1 MIKSMKKK
9 QHHHIVKK
17 LLLTIL
23 CCCLACGTVAS
34 AETPYKTYTVDGYG
48 YVLETQSAYNPLSAI
63 TKVGETSFVT
73 PVDMAISKEGN
84 LYIAD
89 SGAHVILVS
98 NLEGEQVA
106 VIGEGILQTPTGV
119 YVTEDGTVYV
129 ADKDAKKVFV
139 FDKAGN
145 VVAEYGKPDSPI
157 YGNNMDFKPIKVV
170 ANKTGTMYIIC
181 EGNMN
186 GIVQLSPVEG
196 GSFLGYFGTN
206 YTSLSPFQML
216 QRLIL
221 TDAQRAQMLS
231 NIPSTPTN
239 LHIDESGLI
248 YTVTQGDKDMSL
260 KKLNIAGKN
269 LLDSDPYYADL
280 PAAVTTGNYNNI
292 FVADSDGYI
301 YEYNEEGE
309 LLFMFGGR
317 DDGRQ
322 RIGLCNKVE
331 AIAVDSA
338 DRIYLL
344 DSDKKQIHIFE
355 PTEFTNLLHE
365 SLYLFSKGQYTAS
378 KEPLSKVLQMNSMF
392 DYANQ
397 AMGRAYLQEENYT
410 EALKYFKLAKNF
422 DGYSDAYW
430 EVRNI
435 WIRNYLFPVLAI
447 IVILAAAIHMY
458 RNWKR
463 KKQAGSMEQAG
474 RKESVLAAQLKYS
487 LYFMRHPLD
496 GCYGV
501 KREGKASYLCANI
514 LLAAFILL
522 SIIEKYFSGFL
533 VKTVREGRYDLVT
546 DIGSVLIIFIGLTLC
561 NYLVV
566 TINEGEAFFKELYCA
581 YAYCLTP
588 FIVMKPFVVIISNVL
603 TYNEVFLITFANII
617 MWVWVVV
624 LVLLTIKEI
633 NNFTVGETA
642 KAIALTAFTVLI
654 MALLI
659 SIIYVLFKQVIDF
672 VITVVREVVYRIGN

>member
-1 MIKSMKKK
+1 MKKLRR
-9 QHHHIVKK
+9 IFAM
-17 LLLTIL
+17 LL
-23 CCCLACGTVAS
+23 CLVMMAGMTAS

-48 YVLETQSAYNPLSAI
+48 YVLETQSAYNPLAAI
-63 TKVGETSFVT
+63 TKVGETAFVS
-73 PVDMAISKEGN
+73 PMDMAIGKDGN

-89 SGAHVILVS
+89 AGAYVILICS
-98 NLEGEQVA
+98 RDGEQVGS
-106 VIGEGILQTPTGV
+106 IGEGILQTPTGV

-139 FDKAGN
+139 FDAQGN
-145 VVAEYGKPDSPI
+145 VTAEYGKPDSPI
-157 YGNNMDFKPIKVV
+157 YGNSMDFKPTKVV

-206 YTSLSPFQML
+206 YTSLSPFQMI
-216 QRLIL
+216 QRVIL

-239 LHIDESGLI
+239 LHIDDTGLI
-248 YTVTQGDKDMSL
+248 YTVTQGDKETSL

-292 FVADSDGYI
+292 LVADSDGYI
-301 YEYNEEGE
+301 YEYNEDGE

-322 RIGLCNKVE
+322 RVGLCNKVE
-331 AIAVDSA
+331 AIAVDED

-365 SLYLFSKGQYTAS
+365 SLYLFSKGQYTQS

-397 AMGRAYLQEENYT
+397 AMGHAYLQEENY
-410 EALKYFKLAKNF
+410 EQALKYFRLAKSF
-422 DGYSDAYW
+422 EGYSDAFW

-435 WIRNYLFPVLAI
+435 WIRNYLVAAVLAI
-447 IVILAAAIHMY
+447 AAVIVLIRGGKSLY
-458 RNWKR
+458 R
-463 KKQAGSMEQAG
+463 KKYANRPTTQTGEHILLG
-474 RKESVLAAQLKYS
+474 QLRYS
-487 LYFMRHPLD
+487 LYFMRHPMD

-501 KREGKASYLCANI
+501 KKEGKNSWWCANI
-514 LLAAFILL
+514 LLGTFILI
-522 SIIEKYFSGFL
+522 SILEKYCSGFL
-533 VKTVREGRYDLVT
+533 VKTVREGRYDLIT
-546 DIGSVLIIFIGLTLC
+546 DIGKVLVIFIGLTAC

-566 TINEGEAFFKELYCA
+566 TIHEGEGFFKDLYCA

-588 FIVMKPFVVIISNVL
+588 YIVIKPFVILLSNVL
-603 TYNEVFLITFANII
+603 TYNEVFLISFANII
-617 MWVWVVV
+617 VWTWVVI
-624 LVLLTIKEI
+624 LILLTLKEI

-642 KAIALTAFTVLI
+642 KALAITAFTVLI
-654 MALLI
+654 LTLLVC
-659 SIIYVLFKQVIDF
+659 IIYVLFSQVIDF

>member
-1 MIKSMKKK
+1 MKKLRR
-9 QHHHIVKK
+9 IFAM
-17 LLLTIL
+17 LL
-23 CCCLACGTVAS
+23 CLVMMAGMTVS
-34 AETPYKTYTVDGYG
+34 AETPYKTYTIDGYG
-48 YVLETQSAYNPLSAI
+48 YVLETQSAYNPLAAI
-63 TKVGETSFVT
+63 TKVGETAFVS
-73 PVDMAISKEGN
+73 PMDMAIGKEGN

-89 SGAHVILVS
+89 AGAHVILICS
-98 NLEGEQVA
+98 REGEQVGS
-106 VIGEGILQTPTGV
+106 IGEGILQTPTGV

-139 FDKAGN
+139 FDAQGN
-145 VVAEYGKPDSPI
+145 VTAEYGKPDSPI
-157 YGNNMDFKPIKVV
+157 YGNSMDFKPTKVV

-206 YTSLSPFQML
+206 YTSLSPFQMI
-216 QRLIL
+216 QRVIL

-239 LHIDESGLI
+239 LHIDDTGLI
-248 YTVTQGDKDMSL
+248 YTVTQGDKDTSL

-292 FVADSDGYI
+292 LVADSDGYI
-301 YEYNEEGE
+301 YEYNEDGE

-322 RIGLCNKVE
+322 RVGLCNKVE
-331 AIAVDSA
+331 AIAVDED

-365 SLYLFSKGQYTAS
+365 SLYLFSKGQYTQS

-397 AMGRAYLQEENYT
+397 AMGHAYLQEENY
-410 EALKYFKLAKNF
+410 EQALKYFRLAKSF
-422 DGYSDAYW
+422 EGYSDAFW

-435 WIRNYLFPVLAI
+435 WIRNYLVAAVLAI
-447 IVILAAAIHMY
+447 TAVVVLIRGGKSLY
-458 RNWKR
+458 R
-463 KKQAGSMEQAG
+463 KKYADHPATQTGEHILWG
-474 RKESVLAAQLKYS
+474 QLRYS
-487 LYFMRHPLD
+487 LYFMRHPMD

-501 KREGKASYLCANI
+501 KKEGKNSWWCANI
-514 LLAAFILL
+514 LLGTFILI
-522 SIIEKYFSGFL
+522 SILEKYCSGFL
-533 VKTVREGRYDLVT
+533 VKTVREGRYDLIT
-546 DIGSVLIIFIGLTLC
+546 DIGKALVIFIGLTAC

-566 TINEGEAFFKELYCA
+566 TINEGEGFFKDLYCA

-588 FIVMKPFVVIISNVL
+588 YIVIKPFVILLSNVL

-617 MWVWVVV
+617 VWTWVVI
-624 LVLLTIKEI
+624 LILLTLKEI

-642 KAIALTAFTVLI
+642 KALAITAFTVLI
-654 MALLI
+654 LTLLVC
-659 SIIYVLFKQVIDF
+659 IIYVLFSQVIDF

>member
-1 MIKSMKKK
+1 MKKLRR
-9 QHHHIVKK
+9 IFAM
-17 LLLTIL
+17 LL
-23 CCCLACGTVAS
+23 CLVMMAGMTAS

-48 YVLETQSAYNPLSAI
+48 YVLETQSAYNPLAAI
-63 TKVGETSFVT
+63 TKVGETAFVS
-73 PVDMAISKEGN
+73 PMDMAIGKDGN

-89 SGAHVILVS
+89 AGVHVILICS
-98 NLEGEQVA
+98 RDGEQVGS
-106 VIGEGILQTPTGV
+106 IGEGILQTPTGV

-139 FDKAGN
+139 FDAQGN
-145 VVAEYGKPDSPI
+145 VTAEYGKPDSPI
-157 YGNNMDFKPIKVV
+157 YGNSMDFKPTKVV

-206 YTSLSPFQML
+206 YTSLSPFQMI
-216 QRLIL
+216 QRVIL

-239 LHIDESGLI
+239 LHIDDTGLI
-248 YTVTQGDKDMSL
+248 YTVTQGDKETSL

-292 FVADSDGYI
+292 LVADSDGYI
-301 YEYNEEGE
+301 YEYNEDGE

-322 RIGLCNKVE
+322 RVGLCNKVE
-331 AIAVDSA
+331 AIAVDED

-365 SLYLFSKGQYTAS
+365 SLYLFSKGQYTQS

-397 AMGRAYLQEENYT
+397 AMGHAYLQEENY
-410 EALKYFKLAKNF
+410 EQALKYFRLAKSF
-422 DGYSDAYW
+422 EGYSDAFW

-435 WIRNYLFPVLAI
+435 WIRNYLVAAVLAI
-447 IVILAAAIHMY
+447 AAVIVLIRGGKSLY
-458 RNWKR
+458 R
-463 KKQAGSMEQAG
+463 KKYANRPTTQTGEHILLG
-474 RKESVLAAQLKYS
+474 QLRYS
-487 LYFMRHPLD
+487 LYFMRHPMD

-501 KREGKASYLCANI
+501 KKEGKNSWWCANI
-514 LLAAFILL
+514 LLGTFILI
-522 SIIEKYFSGFL
+522 SILEKYCSGFL
-533 VKTVREGRYDLVT
+533 VKTVREGRYDLIT
-546 DIGSVLIIFIGLTLC
+546 DIGKVLVIFIGLTAC

-566 TINEGEAFFKELYCA
+566 TIHEGEGFFKDLYCA

-588 FIVMKPFVVIISNVL
+588 YIVIKPFVILLSNVL
-603 TYNEVFLITFANII
+603 TYNEVFLISFANII
-617 MWVWVVV
+617 VWTWVVI
-624 LVLLTIKEI
+624 LILLTLKEI

-642 KAIALTAFTVLI
+642 KALAITAFTVLI
-654 MALLI
+654 LTLLVC
-659 SIIYVLFKQVIDF
+659 IIYVLFSQVIDF

>member
-1 MIKSMKKK
+1 MKKLRR
-9 QHHHIVKK
+9 IFAM
-17 LLLTIL
+17 LL
-23 CCCLACGTVAS
+23 CLVMMAGMTVS
-34 AETPYKTYTVDGYG
+34 AETPYKTYTIDGYG
-48 YVLETQSAYNPLSAI
+48 YVLETQSAYNPLAAI
-63 TKVGETSFVT
+63 TKVGETAFVS
-73 PVDMAISKEGN
+73 PMDMAIGKEGN

-89 SGAHVILVS
+89 AGAHVILICS
-98 NLEGEQVA
+98 RDGEQVGS
-106 VIGEGILQTPTGV
+106 IGEGILQTPTGV

-139 FDKAGN
+139 FDAQGN
-145 VVAEYGKPDSPI
+145 VTAEYGKPDSPI
-157 YGNNMDFKPIKVV
+157 YGNSMDFKPTKVV

-206 YTSLSPFQML
+206 YTSLSPFQMI
-216 QRLIL
+216 QRVIL

-239 LHIDESGLI
+239 LHIDDTGLI
-248 YTVTQGDKDMSL
+248 YTVTQGDKETSL

-292 FVADSDGYI
+292 LVADSDGYI
-301 YEYNEEGE
+301 YEYNENGE

-322 RIGLCNKVE
+322 RVGLCNKVE
-331 AIAVDSA
+331 AIAVDED

-365 SLYLFSKGQYTAS
+365 SLYLFSKGQYTQS

-397 AMGRAYLQEENYT
+397 AMGHAYLQEENY
-410 EALKYFKLAKNF
+410 EQALKYFRLAKSF
-422 DGYSDAYW
+422 EGYSDAFW

-435 WIRNYLFPVLAI
+435 WIRNYLVAAVLAI
-447 IVILAAAIHMY
+447 AAVIVLIRGGKSLY
-458 RNWKR
+458 R
-463 KKQAGSMEQAG
+463 KKYANRPTTQTGEHILLG
-474 RKESVLAAQLKYS
+474 QLRYS
-487 LYFMRHPLD
+487 LYFMRHPMD

-501 KREGKASYLCANI
+501 KKEGKNSWWCANI
-514 LLAAFILL
+514 LLGTFILI
-522 SIIEKYFSGFL
+522 SILEKYCSGFL
-533 VKTVREGRYDLVT
+533 VKTVREGRYDLIT
-546 DIGSVLIIFIGLTLC
+546 DIGKVLVIFIGLTAC

-566 TINEGEAFFKELYCA
+566 TIHEGEGFFKDLYCA

-588 FIVMKPFVVIISNVL
+588 YIVIKPFVILLSNVL
-603 TYNEVFLITFANII
+603 TYNEVFLISFANII
-617 MWVWVVV
+617 VWTWVVI
-624 LVLLTIKEI
+624 LILLTLKEI
-633 NNFTVGETA
+633 NNFAVGETA
-642 KAIALTAFTVLI
+642 KALAITAFTVLI
-654 MALLI
+654 LTLLVC
-659 SIIYVLFKQVIDF
+659 IIYVLFSQVIDF

>member
-1 MIKSMKKK
+1 MKKLRR
-9 QHHHIVKK
+9 IFAM
-17 LLLTIL
+17 LL
-23 CCCLACGTVAS
+23 CLVMMAGMTAS

-48 YVLETQSAYNPLSAI
+48 YVLETQSAYNPLAAI
-63 TKVGETSFVT
+63 TKVGETAFVS
-73 PVDMAISKEGN
+73 PMDMAIGKDGN

-89 SGAHVILVS
+89 AGAHVILICS
-98 NLEGEQVA
+98 RDGEQVGT
-106 VIGEGILQTPTGV
+106 IGEGILQTPTGV

-139 FDKAGN
+139 FDAQGN
-145 VVAEYGKPDSPI
+145 VTAEYGKPDSPI
-157 YGNNMDFKPIKVV
+157 YGNSMDFKPTKVV

-206 YTSLSPFQML
+206 YTSLSPFQMI
-216 QRLIL
+216 QRVIL

-239 LHIDESGLI
+239 LHIDDTGLI
-248 YTVTQGDKDMSL
+248 YTVTQGDKETSL

-292 FVADSDGYI
+292 LVADSDGYI
-301 YEYNEEGE
+301 YEYSEDGE

-322 RIGLCNKVE
+322 RVGLCNKVE
-331 AIAVDSA
+331 AIAVDED

-365 SLYLFSKGQYTAS
+365 SLYLFSKGQYTQS

-397 AMGRAYLQEENYT
+397 AMGHAYLQEENY
-410 EALKYFKLAKNF
+410 EQALKYFRLAKSF
-422 DGYSDAYW
+422 EGYSDAFW

-435 WIRNYLFPVLAI
+435 WIRNYLVAAVLAI
-447 IVILAAAIHMY
+447 AAVIVLIRGGKSLY
-458 RNWKR
+458 R
-463 KKQAGSMEQAG
+463 KKYANRPTTQTGEHILLG
-474 RKESVLAAQLKYS
+474 QLRYS
-487 LYFMRHPLD
+487 LYFMRHPMD

-501 KREGKASYLCANI
+501 KKEGKNSWWCSNI
-514 LLAAFILL
+514 LLGTFILF
-522 SIIEKYFSGFL
+522 SILEKYCSGFL
-533 VKTVREGRYDLVT
+533 VKTVREGRYDLIT
-546 DIGSVLIIFIGLTLC
+546 DIGKVLVIFIGLTAC

-566 TINEGEAFFKELYCA
+566 TIHEGEGFFKDLYCA

-588 FIVMKPFVVIISNVL
+588 YIVIKPFVILLSNVL
-603 TYNEVFLITFANII
+603 TYNEVFLISFANII
-617 MWVWVVV
+617 VWTWVVI
-624 LVLLTIKEI
+624 LILLTLKEI

-642 KAIALTAFTVLI
+642 KALAITAFTVLI
-654 MALLI
+654 LTLLVC
-659 SIIYVLFKQVIDF
+659 IIYVLFSQVIDF

>member
-1 MIKSMKKK
+1 MKKLRR
-9 QHHHIVKK
+9 IFAM
-17 LLLTIL
+17 LL
-23 CCCLACGTVAS
+23 CLVMMAGMTAS

-48 YVLETQSAYNPLSAI
+48 YVLETQSAYNPLAAI
-63 TKVGETSFVT
+63 TKVGETAFVS
-73 PVDMAISKEGN
+73 PMDMAIGKDGN

-89 SGAHVILVS
+89 AGAHVILICS
-98 NLEGEQVA
+98 RDGEQA
-106 VIGEGILQTPTGV
+106 GSIGEGVLQTPTGV

-139 FDKAGN
+139 FDAQGN
-145 VVAEYGKPDSPI
+145 VTAEYGKPDSPI
-157 YGNNMDFKPIKVV
+157 YGNSMDFKPTKVV

-206 YTSLSPFQML
+206 YTSLSPFQMI
-216 QRLIL
+216 QRVIL

-239 LHIDESGLI
+239 LHIDDTGLI
-248 YTVTQGDKDMSL
+248 YTVTQGDKETSL

-292 FVADSDGYI
+292 LVADSDGYI
-301 YEYNEEGE
+301 YEYNEDGE

-322 RIGLCNKVE
+322 RVGLCNKVE
-331 AIAVDSA
+331 AIAVDED

-365 SLYLFSKGQYTAS
+365 SLYLFSKGQYTQS

-397 AMGRAYLQEENYT
+397 AMGHAYLQEENY
-410 EALKYFKLAKNF
+410 EQALKYFRLAKSF
-422 DGYSDAYW
+422 EGYSDAFW

-435 WIRNYLFPVLAI
+435 WIRNYLVAAVLAI
-447 IVILAAAIHMY
+447 AAVIVLIRGGKSLY
-458 RNWKR
+458 R
-463 KKQAGSMEQAG
+463 KKYANRPTTQTGEHILLG
-474 RKESVLAAQLKYS
+474 QLRYS
-487 LYFMRHPLD
+487 LYFMRHPMD

-501 KREGKASYLCANI
+501 KKEGKNSWWCANI
-514 LLAAFILL
+514 LLGTFILI
-522 SIIEKYFSGFL
+522 SILEKYCSGFL
-533 VKTVREGRYDLVT
+533 VKTVREGRYDLIT
-546 DIGSVLIIFIGLTLC
+546 DIGKVLVIFIGLTAC

-566 TINEGEAFFKELYCA
+566 TIHEGEGFFKDLYCA

-588 FIVMKPFVVIISNVL
+588 YIVIKPFVILLSNVL
-603 TYNEVFLITFANII
+603 TYNEVFLISFANII
-617 MWVWVVV
+617 VWTWVVI
-624 LVLLTIKEI
+624 LILLTLKEI
-633 NNFTVGETA
+633 NNFTVGQTA
-642 KAIALTAFTVLI
+642 KALAITAFTVLI
-654 MALLI
+654 LTLLVC
-659 SIIYVLFKQVIDF
+659 IIYVLFSQVIDF

>member
-1 MIKSMKKK
+1 MKK
-9 QHHHIVKK
+9 IRRIFAM
-17 LLLTIL
+17 LL
-23 CCCLACGTVAS
+23 CLVMMAGMTAS

-48 YVLETQSAYNPLSAI
+48 YVLETQSAYNPLAAI
-63 TKVGETSFVT
+63 TKVGETAFVS
-73 PVDMAISKEGN
+73 PMDMAIGKDGN

-89 SGAHVILVS
+89 AGAHVILICS
-98 NLEGEQVA
+98 RDGEQVGT
-106 VIGEGILQTPTGV
+106 IGEGILQTPTGV

-139 FDKAGN
+139 FDAQGN
-145 VVAEYGKPDSPI
+145 VTAEYGKPDSPI
-157 YGNNMDFKPIKVV
+157 YGNSMDFKPTKVV

-206 YTSLSPFQML
+206 YTSLSPFQMI
-216 QRLIL
+216 QRVIL

-239 LHIDESGLI
+239 LHIDDTGLI
-248 YTVTQGDKDMSL
+248 YTVTQGDKETSL

-292 FVADSDGYI
+292 LVADSDGYI
-301 YEYNEEGE
+301 YEYNEDGE

-322 RIGLCNKVE
+322 RVGLCNKVE
-331 AIAVDSA
+331 AIAVDED

-365 SLYLFSKGQYTAS
+365 SLYLFSKGQYTQS

-397 AMGRAYLQEENYT
+397 AMGHAYLQEENY
-410 EALKYFKLAKNF
+410 EQALKYFRLAKSF
-422 DGYSDAYW
+422 EGYSDAFW

-435 WIRNYLFPVLAI
+435 WIRNYLVAAVLAI
-447 IVILAAAIHMY
+447 AAVIVLIRGGKSLY
-458 RNWKR
+458 R
-463 KKQAGSMEQAG
+463 KKYANRPTTQTGEHILLG
-474 RKESVLAAQLKYS
+474 QLRYS
-487 LYFMRHPLD
+487 LYFMRHPMD

-501 KREGKASYLCANI
+501 KKEGKNSWWCANI
-514 LLAAFILL
+514 LLGTFILI
-522 SIIEKYFSGFL
+522 SILEKYCSGFL
-533 VKTVREGRYDLVT
+533 VKTVREGRYDLIT
-546 DIGSVLIIFIGLTLC
+546 DIGKVLVIFIGLTAC

-566 TINEGEAFFKELYCA
+566 TIHEGEGFFKDLYCA

-588 FIVMKPFVVIISNVL
+588 YIVIKPFVILLSNVL
-603 TYNEVFLITFANII
+603 TYNEVFLISFANII
-617 MWVWVVV
+617 VWTWVVI
-624 LVLLTIKEI
+624 LILLTLKEI

-642 KAIALTAFTVLI
+642 KALAITAFTVLI
-654 MALLI
+654 LTLLVC
-659 SIIYVLFKQVIDF
+659 IIYVLFSQVIDF

>member
-1 MIKSMKKK
+1 MKKLRR
-9 QHHHIVKK
+9 IFAM
-17 LLLTIL
+17 LL
-23 CCCLACGTVAS
+23 CLVMMAGMTAS

-48 YVLETQSAYNPLSAI
+48 YVLETQSAYNPLAAI
-63 TKVGETSFVT
+63 TKVGETAFVS
-73 PVDMAISKEGN
+73 PMDMAIGKDGN

-89 SGAHVILVS
+89 AGAHVILICS
-98 NLEGEQVA
+98 RDGEQVGS
-106 VIGEGILQTPTGV
+106 IGEGILQTPTGV

-139 FDKAGN
+139 FDAQGN
-145 VVAEYGKPDSPI
+145 VTAEYGKPDSPI
-157 YGNNMDFKPIKVV
+157 YGNSMDFKPTKVV

-206 YTSLSPFQML
+206 YTSLSPFQMI
-216 QRLIL
+216 QRVIL

-239 LHIDESGLI
+239 LHIDDTGLI
-248 YTVTQGDKDMSL
+248 YTVTQGDKETSL

-292 FVADSDGYI
+292 LVADSDGYI
-301 YEYNEEGE
+301 YEYNEDGE

-322 RIGLCNKVE
+322 RVGLCNKVE
-331 AIAVDSA
+331 AIAVDED

-365 SLYLFSKGQYTAS
+365 SLYLFSKGQYTQS

-397 AMGRAYLQEENYT
+397 AMGHAYLQEENY
-410 EALKYFKLAKNF
+410 EQALKYFRLAKSF
-422 DGYSDAYW
+422 EGYSDAFW

-435 WIRNYLFPVLAI
+435 WIRNYLVAAVLAI
-447 IVILAAAIHMY
+447 AAVIVLIWGGKSLY
-458 RNWKR
+458 R
-463 KKQAGSMEQAG
+463 KKYANRPTTQTGEHILLG
-474 RKESVLAAQLKYS
+474 QLRYS
-487 LYFMRHPLD
+487 LYFMRHPMD

-501 KREGKASYLCANI
+501 KKEGKNSWWCANI
-514 LLAAFILL
+514 LLGTFILI
-522 SIIEKYFSGFL
+522 SILEKYCSGFL
-533 VKTVREGRYDLVT
+533 VKTVREGRYDLIT
-546 DIGSVLIIFIGLTLC
+546 DIGKVLVIFIGLTAC

-566 TINEGEAFFKELYCA
+566 TIHEGEGFFKDLYCA

-588 FIVMKPFVVIISNVL
+588 YIVIKPFVILLSNVL
-603 TYNEVFLITFANII
+603 TYNEVFLISFANII
-617 MWVWVVV
+617 VWTWVVI
-624 LVLLTIKEI
+624 LILLTLKEI

-642 KAIALTAFTVLI
+642 KALAITAFTVLI
-654 MALLI
+654 LTLLVC
-659 SIIYVLFKQVIDF
+659 IIYVLFSQVIDF

>member
-1 MIKSMKKK
+1 MKKLRR
-9 QHHHIVKK
+9 IFVM
-17 LLLTIL
+17 LL
-23 CCCLACGTVAS
+23 CLVMMAGMTAS

-48 YVLETQSAYNPLSAI
+48 YVLETQSAYNPLAAI
-63 TKVGETSFVT
+63 TKVGETAFVS
-73 PVDMAISKEGN
+73 PMDMAIGKDGN

-89 SGAHVILVS
+89 AGAHVILICS
-98 NLEGEQVA
+98 RDGEQVGS
-106 VIGEGILQTPTGV
+106 IGEGILQTPTGV

-139 FDKAGN
+139 FDAQGN
-145 VVAEYGKPDSPI
+145 VTAEYGKPDSPI
-157 YGNNMDFKPIKVV
+157 YGNSMDFKPTKVV

-206 YTSLSPFQML
+206 YTSLSPFQMI
-216 QRLIL
+216 QRVIL

-239 LHIDESGLI
+239 LHIDDTGLI
-248 YTVTQGDKDMSL
+248 YTVTQGDKETSL

-292 FVADSDGYI
+292 LVADSDGYI
-301 YEYNEEGE
+301 YEYNEDGE

-322 RIGLCNKVE
+322 RVGLCNKVE
-331 AIAVDSA
+331 AIAVDED

-365 SLYLFSKGQYTAS
+365 SLYLFSKGQYTQS

-397 AMGRAYLQEENYT
+397 AMGHAYLQEENY
-410 EALKYFKLAKNF
+410 EQALKYFRLAKSF
-422 DGYSDAYW
+422 EGYSDAFW

-435 WIRNYLFPVLAI
+435 WIRNYLVAAVLAI
-447 IVILAAAIHMY
+447 AAVIVLIRGGKSLY
-458 RNWKR
+458 R
-463 KKQAGSMEQAG
+463 KKYANHPTTQTGEHILLG
-474 RKESVLAAQLKYS
+474 QLRYS
-487 LYFMRHPLD
+487 LYFMRHPMD

-501 KREGKASYLCANI
+501 KKEGKNSWWCANI
-514 LLAAFILL
+514 LLGTFILI
-522 SIIEKYFSGFL
+522 SILEKYCSGFL
-533 VKTVREGRYDLVT
+533 VKTVREGRYDLIT
-546 DIGSVLIIFIGLTLC
+546 DIGKVLVIFIGLTAC

-566 TINEGEAFFKELYCA
+566 TIHEGEGFFKDLYCA

-588 FIVMKPFVVIISNVL
+588 YIVIKPFVILLSNVL
-603 TYNEVFLITFANII
+603 TYNEVFLISFANII
-617 MWVWVVV
+617 VWTWVVI
-624 LVLLTIKEI
+624 LILLTLKEI

-642 KAIALTAFTVLI
+642 KALAITAFTVLI
-654 MALLI
+654 LTLLVC
-659 SIIYVLFKQVIDF
+659 IIYVLFSQVIDF

>member
-1 MIKSMKKK
+1 MKKLRR
-9 QHHHIVKK
+9 IFAM
-17 LLLTIL
+17 LL
-23 CCCLACGTVAS
+23 CLVMMAGMTAS

-48 YVLETQSAYNPLSAI
+48 YVLETQSAYNPLAAI
-63 TKVGETSFVT
+63 TKVGETAFVS
-73 PVDMAISKEGN
+73 PMDMAIGKDGN

-89 SGAHVILVS
+89 AGAHVILICS
-98 NLEGEQVA
+98 RDGEQVGT
-106 VIGEGILQTPTGV
+106 IGEGILQTPTGV

-139 FDKAGN
+139 FDAQGN
-145 VVAEYGKPDSPI
+145 VTAEYGKPDSPI
-157 YGNNMDFKPIKVV
+157 YGNSMDFKPTKVV

-206 YTSLSPFQML
+206 YTSLSPFQMI
-216 QRLIL
+216 QRVIL

-239 LHIDESGLI
+239 LHIDDTGLI
-248 YTVTQGDKDMSL
+248 YTVTQGDKETSL

-292 FVADSDGYI
+292 LVADSDGYI
-301 YEYNEEGE
+301 YEYNEDGE

-322 RIGLCNKVE
+322 RVGLCNKVE
-331 AIAVDSA
+331 AIAVDED

-365 SLYLFSKGQYTAS
+365 SLYLFSKGQYTQS

-397 AMGRAYLQEENYT
+397 AMGHAYLQEENY
-410 EALKYFKLAKNF
+410 EQALKYFRLAKSF
-422 DGYSDAYW
+422 EGYSDAFW

-435 WIRNYLFPVLAI
+435 WIRNYLVAAVLAI
-447 IVILAAAIHMY
+447 AAMIVLIRGGKSLY
-458 RNWKR
+458 R
-463 KKQAGSMEQAG
+463 KKYANRPTTQTGEHILLG
-474 RKESVLAAQLKYS
+474 QLRYS
-487 LYFMRHPLD
+487 LYFMRHPMD

-501 KREGKASYLCANI
+501 KKEGKNSWWCANI
-514 LLAAFILL
+514 LLGTFILF
-522 SIIEKYFSGFL
+522 SILEKYCSGFL
-533 VKTVREGRYDLVT
+533 VKTVREGRYDLIT
-546 DIGSVLIIFIGLTLC
+546 DIGKVLVIFIGLTAC

-566 TINEGEAFFKELYCA
+566 TIHEGEGFFKDLYCA

-588 FIVMKPFVVIISNVL
+588 YIVIKPFVILLSNVL
-603 TYNEVFLITFANII
+603 TYNEVFLISFANII
-617 MWVWVVV
+617 VWTWVVI
-624 LVLLTIKEI
+624 LILLTLKEI

-642 KAIALTAFTVLI
+642 KALAITAFTVLI
-654 MALLI
+654 LTLLVC
-659 SIIYVLFKQVIDF
+659 IIYVLFSQVIDF

>member
-1 MIKSMKKK
+1 MKKLRR
-9 QHHHIVKK
+9 IFAM
-17 LLLTIL
+17 LL
-23 CCCLACGTVAS
+23 CLVMMAGMTAS

-48 YVLETQSAYNPLSAI
+48 YVLETQSAYNPLAAI
-63 TKVGETSFVT
+63 TKVGETAFVS
-73 PVDMAISKEGN
+73 PMDMAIGKDGN

-89 SGAHVILVS
+89 AGAHVILICS
-98 NLEGEQVA
+98 RDGEQVGS
-106 VIGEGILQTPTGV
+106 IGEGVLQTPTGV
-119 YVTEDGTVYV
+119 YVTENGTVYV

-139 FDKAGN
+139 FDAQGN
-145 VVAEYGKPDSPI
+145 VTAEYGKPDSPI
-157 YGNNMDFKPIKVV
+157 YGNSMDFKPTKVV

-186 GIVQLSPVEG
+186 GIVQLSPIEG

-206 YTSLSPFQML
+206 YTSLSPFQMI
-216 QRLIL
+216 QRVIL

-239 LHIDESGLI
+239 LHIDDTGLI
-248 YTVTQGDKDMSL
+248 YTVTQGDKETSL

-292 FVADSDGYI
+292 LVADSDGYI
-301 YEYNEEGE
+301 YEYNEDGE

-322 RIGLCNKVE
+322 RVGLCNKVE
-331 AIAVDSA
+331 AIAVDED

-365 SLYLFSKGQYTAS
+365 ALYLFSKGQYTQS

-397 AMGRAYLQEENYT
+397 AMGHAYLQEENY
-410 EALKYFKLAKNF
+410 EQALKYFRLAKSF
-422 DGYSDAYW
+422 EGYSDAFW

-435 WIRNYLFPVLAI
+435 WIRNYLVAAVLAI
-447 IVILAAAIHMY
+447 AAVIVLIRGGKSLY
-458 RNWKR
+458 R
-463 KKQAGSMEQAG
+463 KKYANRPTTQTGEHILLG
-474 RKESVLAAQLKYS
+474 QLRYS
-487 LYFMRHPLD
+487 LYFMRHPMD

-501 KREGKASYLCANI
+501 KKEGKNSWWCANI
-514 LLAAFILL
+514 LLGTFILL
-522 SIIEKYFSGFL
+522 SILEKYCSGFL
-533 VKTVREGRYDLVT
+533 VKTVREGRYDLIT
-546 DIGSVLIIFIGLTLC
+546 DIGKVLVIFIGLTAC

-566 TINEGEAFFKELYCA
+566 TIHEGEGFFKDLYCA

-588 FIVMKPFVVIISNVL
+588 YIVIKPFVILLSNVL
-603 TYNEVFLITFANII
+603 TYNEVFLISFANII
-617 MWVWVVV
+617 VWTWVVI
-624 LVLLTIKEI
+624 LILLTLKEI

-642 KAIALTAFTVLI
+642 KALAITAFTVLI
-654 MALLI
+654 LTLLVC
-659 SIIYVLFKQVIDF
+659 IIYVLFSQVIDF

>member
-1 MIKSMKKK
+1 M
-9 QHHHIVKK
+9 
-17 LLLTIL
+17 LL
-23 CCCLACGTVAS
+23 CLVMMAGMTAS

-48 YVLETQSAYNPLSAI
+48 YVLETQSAYNPLAAI
-63 TKVGETSFVT
+63 TKVGETAFVS
-73 PVDMAISKEGN
+73 PMDMAIGKDGN

-89 SGAHVILVS
+89 AGAHVILICS
-98 NLEGEQVA
+98 RDGEQVGS
-106 VIGEGILQTPTGV
+106 IGEGILQTPTGV
-119 YVTEDGTVYV
+119 YVTEDGTVYA

-139 FDKAGN
+139 FDAQGN
-145 VVAEYGKPDSPI
+145 VTAEYGKPDSPI
-157 YGNNMDFKPIKVV
+157 YGNSMDFKPTKVV

-206 YTSLSPFQML
+206 YTSLSPFQMI
-216 QRLIL
+216 QRVIL

-239 LHIDESGLI
+239 LHIDDTGLI
-248 YTVTQGDKDMSL
+248 YTVTQGDKETSL

-292 FVADSDGYI
+292 LVADSDGYI
-301 YEYNEEGE
+301 YEYNEDGE

-322 RIGLCNKVE
+322 RVGLCNKVE
-331 AIAVDSA
+331 AIAVDED

-365 SLYLFSKGQYTAS
+365 SLYLFSKGQYTQS

-397 AMGRAYLQEENYT
+397 AMGHAYLQEENY
-410 EALKYFKLAKNF
+410 EQALKYFRLAKSF
-422 DGYSDAYW
+422 EGYSDAFW

-435 WIRNYLFPVLAI
+435 WIRNYLVAAVLAI
-447 IVILAAAIHMY
+447 AAVIVLIRGGKSLY
-458 RNWKR
+458 R
-463 KKQAGSMEQAG
+463 KKYANRPTTQTGEHILLG
-474 RKESVLAAQLKYS
+474 QLRYS
-487 LYFMRHPLD
+487 LYFMRHPMD

-501 KREGKASYLCANI
+501 KKEGKNSWWCANI
-514 LLAAFILL
+514 LLGTFILI
-522 SIIEKYFSGFL
+522 SILEKYCSGFL
-533 VKTVREGRYDLVT
+533 VKTVREGRYDLIT
-546 DIGSVLIIFIGLTLC
+546 DIGKVLVIFIGLTAC

-566 TINEGEAFFKELYCA
+566 TIHEGEGFFKDLYCA

-588 FIVMKPFVVIISNVL
+588 YIVIKPFVILLSNVL
-603 TYNEVFLITFANII
+603 TYNEVFLISFANII
-617 MWVWVVV
+617 VWTWVVI
-624 LVLLTIKEI
+624 LILLTLKEI

-642 KAIALTAFTVLI
+642 KALAITAFTVLI
-654 MALLI
+654 LTLLVC
-659 SIIYVLFKQVIDF
+659 IIYVLFSQVIDF

>member
-1 MIKSMKKK
+1 MKKLRR
-9 QHHHIVKK
+9 IFVM
-17 LLLTIL
+17 LL
-23 CCCLACGTVAS
+23 CLVMMAGMTAS
-34 AETPYKTYTVDGYG
+34 AETPYKTYTIDGYG
-48 YVLETQSAYNPLSAI
+48 YVLETQSAYNPLAAI
-63 TKVGETSFVT
+63 TKVGETAFVS
-73 PVDMAISKEGN
+73 PMDMAIGKEGN

-89 SGAHVILVS
+89 AGAHVILICS
-98 NLEGEQVA
+98 REGEQVGS
-106 VIGEGILQTPTGV
+106 IGEGILQTPTGV

-139 FDKAGN
+139 FDAQGN
-145 VVAEYGKPDSPI
+145 VTAEYGKPDSPI
-157 YGNNMDFKPIKVV
+157 YGNSMDFKPTKVV

-206 YTSLSPFQML
+206 YTSLSPFQMI
-216 QRLIL
+216 QRVIL

-239 LHIDESGLI
+239 LHIDDTGLI
-248 YTVTQGDKDMSL
+248 YTVTQGDKDTSL

-292 FVADSDGYI
+292 LVADSDGYI
-301 YEYNEEGE
+301 YEYNEDGE

-322 RIGLCNKVE
+322 RVGLCNKVE
-331 AIAVDSA
+331 AIAVDED

-365 SLYLFSKGQYTAS
+365 SLYLFSKGQYTQS

-397 AMGRAYLQEENYT
+397 AMGHAYLQEENY
-410 EALKYFKLAKNF
+410 EQALKYFRLAKSF
-422 DGYSDAYW
+422 EGYSDAFW

-435 WIRNYLFPVLAI
+435 WIRNYLVAAVLAI
-447 IVILAAAIHMY
+447 AAVIVLIRGCKSLY
-458 RNWKR
+458 R
-463 KKQAGSMEQAG
+463 KKYADHPATQTGEHILWG
-474 RKESVLAAQLKYS
+474 QLRYS
-487 LYFMRHPLD
+487 LYFMKHPMD

-501 KREGKASYLCANI
+501 KKEGKNSWWCANI
-514 LLAAFILL
+514 LLGTFILI
-522 SIIEKYFSGFL
+522 SILEKYCSGFL
-533 VKTVREGRYDLVT
+533 VKTVREGRYDLIT
-546 DIGSVLIIFIGLTLC
+546 DIGKVLVIFIGLTAC

-566 TINEGEAFFKELYCA
+566 TINEGEGFFKDLYCA

-588 FIVMKPFVVIISNVL
+588 YIVIKPFVILLSNVL

-617 MWVWVVV
+617 VWTWVVI
-624 LVLLTIKEI
+624 LILLTLKEI

-642 KAIALTAFTVLI
+642 KALAITAFTVLI
-654 MALLI
+654 LTLLVC
-659 SIIYVLFKQVIDF
+659 IIYVLFSQVIDF

>member
-1 MIKSMKKK
+1 MKKLRR
-9 QHHHIVKK
+9 IFAM
-17 LLLTIL
+17 LL
-23 CCCLACGTVAS
+23 CLVMMAGMTAS

-48 YVLETQSAYNPLSAI
+48 YVLETQSAYNPLAAI
-63 TKVGETSFVT
+63 TKVGETAFVS
-73 PVDMAISKEGN
+73 PMDMAIGKDGN

-89 SGAHVILVS
+89 AGAHVILICS
-98 NLEGEQVA
+98 RDGEQVGS
-106 VIGEGILQTPTGV
+106 IGEGILQTPTGV

-139 FDKAGN
+139 FDAQGN
-145 VVAEYGKPDSPI
+145 VTAEYGKPDSPI
-157 YGNNMDFKPIKVV
+157 YGNSMDFKPTKVV

-206 YTSLSPFQML
+206 YTSLSPFQMI
-216 QRLIL
+216 QRVIL

-239 LHIDESGLI
+239 LHIDDTGLI
-248 YTVTQGDKDMSL
+248 YTVTQGDKETSL

-292 FVADSDGYI
+292 LVADSDGYI
-301 YEYNEEGE
+301 YEYNEDGE

-322 RIGLCNKVE
+322 RVGLCNKVE
-331 AIAVDSA
+331 AIAVDED

-365 SLYLFSKGQYTAS
+365 SLYLFSKGQYTQS

-397 AMGRAYLQEENYT
+397 AMGHAYLQEENY
-410 EALKYFKLAKNF
+410 EQALKYFRLAKSF
-422 DGYSDAYW
+422 EGYSDAFW

-435 WIRNYLFPVLAI
+435 WIRNYLVAAVLAI
-447 IVILAAAIHMY
+447 AAVIVLIRGGKSLY
-458 RNWKR
+458 R
-463 KKQAGSMEQAG
+463 KKYANHPTTQTGEHILLG
-474 RKESVLAAQLKYS
+474 QLRYS
-487 LYFMRHPLD
+487 LYFMRHPMD

-501 KREGKASYLCANI
+501 KKEGKNSWWCANI
-514 LLAAFILL
+514 LLGTFILI
-522 SIIEKYFSGFL
+522 SILEKYCSGFL
-533 VKTVREGRYDLVT
+533 VKTVREGRYDLIT
-546 DIGSVLIIFIGLTLC
+546 DIGKVLVIFIGLTAC

-566 TINEGEAFFKELYCA
+566 TIHEGEGFFKDLYCA

-588 FIVMKPFVVIISNVL
+588 YIVIKPFVILLSNVL
-603 TYNEVFLITFANII
+603 TYNEVFLISFANII
-617 MWVWVVV
+617 VWTWVVI
-624 LVLLTIKEI
+624 LILLTLKEI

-642 KAIALTAFTVLI
+642 KALAITAFTVLI
-654 MALLI
+654 LTLLVC
-659 SIIYVLFKQVIDF
+659 IIYVLFSQVIDF

>member
-1 MIKSMKKK
+1 MKKLRR
-9 QHHHIVKK
+9 IFAM
-17 LLLTIL
+17 LL
-23 CCCLACGTVAS
+23 CLVMMAGMTAS

-48 YVLETQSAYNPLSAI
+48 YVLETQSAYNPLAAI
-63 TKVGETSFVT
+63 TKVGETAFVS
-73 PVDMAISKEGN
+73 PMDMAIGKDGN

-89 SGAHVILVS
+89 AGAHVILICS
-98 NLEGEQVA
+98 RDGEQVGT
-106 VIGEGILQTPTGV
+106 IGEGILQTPTGV
-119 YVTEDGTVYV
+119 YVTEDGTVYA

-139 FDKAGN
+139 FDAQGN
-145 VVAEYGKPDSPI
+145 VTAEYGKPDSPI
-157 YGNNMDFKPIKVV
+157 YGNSMDFKPTKVV
-170 ANKTGTMYIIC
+170 TNKTGTMYIIC

-206 YTSLSPFQML
+206 YTSLSPFQMI
-216 QRLIL
+216 QRVIL

-239 LHIDESGLI
+239 LHIDDTGLI
-248 YTVTQGDKDMSL
+248 YTVTQGDKETSL

-292 FVADSDGYI
+292 LVADSDGYI
-301 YEYNEEGE
+301 YEYNEDGE

-322 RIGLCNKVE
+322 RVGLCNKVE
-331 AIAVDSA
+331 AIAVDED

-365 SLYLFSKGQYTAS
+365 SLYLFSKGQYTQS

-397 AMGRAYLQEENYT
+397 AMGHAYLQEENY
-410 EALKYFKLAKNF
+410 EQALKYFRLAKSF
-422 DGYSDAYW
+422 EGYSDAFW

-435 WIRNYLFPVLAI
+435 WIRNYLVAAVLAI
-447 IVILAAAIHMY
+447 AAVIVLIRGGKSLY
-458 RNWKR
+458 R
-463 KKQAGSMEQAG
+463 KKYANRPTTQTGEHILLG
-474 RKESVLAAQLKYS
+474 QLRYS
-487 LYFMRHPLD
+487 LYFMRHPMD

-501 KREGKASYLCANI
+501 KKEGKNSWWCANI
-514 LLAAFILL
+514 LLGTFILI
-522 SIIEKYFSGFL
+522 SILEKYCSGFL
-533 VKTVREGRYDLVT
+533 VKTVREGRYDLIT
-546 DIGSVLIIFIGLTLC
+546 DIGKVLVIFIGLTAC

-566 TINEGEAFFKELYCA
+566 TIHEGEGFFKDLYCA

-588 FIVMKPFVVIISNVL
+588 YIVIKPFVILLSNVL
-603 TYNEVFLITFANII
+603 TYNEVFLISFANII
-617 MWVWVVV
+617 VWTWVVI
-624 LVLLTIKEI
+624 LILLTLKEI

-642 KAIALTAFTVLI
+642 KALAITAFTVLI
-654 MALLI
+654 LTLLVC
-659 SIIYVLFKQVIDF
+659 IIYVLFSQVIDF

>member
-1 MIKSMKKK
+1 MKKLRR
-9 QHHHIVKK
+9 IFAM
-17 LLLTIL
+17 LL
-23 CCCLACGTVAS
+23 CLVMMAGMTAS

-48 YVLETQSAYNPLSAI
+48 YVLETQSAYNPLAAI
-63 TKVGETSFVT
+63 TKVGETAFVS
-73 PVDMAISKEGN
+73 PMDMAIGNDGN

-89 SGAHVILVS
+89 AGAHVILICS
-98 NLEGEQVA
+98 RDGEQVGS
-106 VIGEGILQTPTGV
+106 IGEGVLQTPTGV
-119 YVTEDGTVYV
+119 YVTEDGTVYA

-139 FDKAGN
+139 FDAQGN
-145 VVAEYGKPDSPI
+145 VTAEYGKPDSPI
-157 YGNNMDFKPIKVV
+157 YGNSMDFKPTKVV

-206 YTSLSPFQML
+206 YTSLSPFQMI
-216 QRLIL
+216 QRVIL

-239 LHIDESGLI
+239 LHIDDTGLI
-248 YTVTQGDKDMSL
+248 YTVTQGDKETSL

-292 FVADSDGYI
+292 LVADSDGYI
-301 YEYNEEGE
+301 YEYNEDGE

-322 RIGLCNKVE
+322 RVGLCNKVE
-331 AIAVDSA
+331 AIAVDED

-365 SLYLFSKGQYTAS
+365 SLYLFSKGQYTQS

-397 AMGRAYLQEENYT
+397 AMGHAYLQEENY
-410 EALKYFKLAKNF
+410 EQALKYFRLAKSF
-422 DGYSDAYW
+422 EGYSDAFW

-435 WIRNYLFPVLAI
+435 WIRNYLVAAVLAI
-447 IVILAAAIHMY
+447 AAVIVLIRGGKSLY
-458 RNWKR
+458 R
-463 KKQAGSMEQAG
+463 KKYANRPTTQTGEHILLG
-474 RKESVLAAQLKYS
+474 QLRYS
-487 LYFMRHPLD
+487 LYFMRHPMD

-501 KREGKASYLCANI
+501 KKEGKNSWWCANI
-514 LLAAFILL
+514 LLGTFILI
-522 SIIEKYFSGFL
+522 SILEKYCSGFL
-533 VKTVREGRYDLVT
+533 VKTVREGRYDLIT
-546 DIGSVLIIFIGLTLC
+546 DIGKVLVIFIGLTAC

-566 TINEGEAFFKELYCA
+566 TIHEGEGFFKDLYCA

-588 FIVMKPFVVIISNVL
+588 YIVIKPFVILLSNVL
-603 TYNEVFLITFANII
+603 TYNEVFLISFANII
-617 MWVWVVV
+617 VWTWVVI
-624 LVLLTIKEI
+624 LILLTLKEI

-642 KAIALTAFTVLI
+642 KALAITAFTVLI
-654 MALLI
+654 LTLLVC
-659 SIIYVLFKQVIDF
+659 IIYVLFSQVIDF

>member
-1 MIKSMKKK
+1 M
-9 QHHHIVKK
+9 
-17 LLLTIL
+17 LL
-23 CCCLACGTVAS
+23 CLVMMAGMTAS

-48 YVLETQSAYNPLSAI
+48 YVLETQSAYNPLAAI
-63 TKVGETSFVT
+63 TKVGETAFVS
-73 PVDMAISKEGN
+73 PMDMAIGKDGN

-89 SGAHVILVS
+89 AGAHVILICS
-98 NLEGEQVA
+98 RDGEQVGS
-106 VIGEGILQTPTGV
+106 IGEGILQTPTGV

-139 FDKAGN
+139 FDAQGN
-145 VVAEYGKPDSPI
+145 VTAEYGKPDSPI
-157 YGNNMDFKPIKVV
+157 YGNSMDFKPTKVV

-206 YTSLSPFQML
+206 YTSLSPFQMI
-216 QRLIL
+216 QRVIL

-239 LHIDESGLI
+239 LHIDDTGLI
-248 YTVTQGDKDMSL
+248 YTVTQGDKETSL

-292 FVADSDGYI
+292 LVADSDGYI
-301 YEYNEEGE
+301 YEYNEDGE

-322 RIGLCNKVE
+322 RVGLCNKVE
-331 AIAVDSA
+331 AIAVDED

-365 SLYLFSKGQYTAS
+365 SLYLFSKGQYTQS

-397 AMGRAYLQEENYT
+397 AMGHAYLQEENY
-410 EALKYFKLAKNF
+410 EQALKYFRLAKSF
-422 DGYSDAYW
+422 EGYSDAFW

-435 WIRNYLFPVLAI
+435 WIRNYLVAAVLAI
-447 IVILAAAIHMY
+447 AAVIVLIRGGKSLY
-458 RNWKR
+458 R
-463 KKQAGSMEQAG
+463 KKYANRPTTQTGEHILLG
-474 RKESVLAAQLKYS
+474 QLRYS
-487 LYFMRHPLD
+487 LYFMRHPMD

-501 KREGKASYLCANI
+501 KKEGKNSWWCANI
-514 LLAAFILL
+514 LLGTFILI
-522 SIIEKYFSGFL
+522 SILEKYCSGFL
-533 VKTVREGRYDLVT
+533 VKTVREGRYDLIT
-546 DIGSVLIIFIGLTLC
+546 DIGKVLVIFIGLTAC

-566 TINEGEAFFKELYCA
+566 TIHEGEGFFKDLYCA

-588 FIVMKPFVVIISNVL
+588 YIVIKPFVILLSNVL
-603 TYNEVFLITFANII
+603 TYNEVFLISFANII
-617 MWVWVVV
+617 VWTWVVI
-624 LVLLTIKEI
+624 LILLTLKEI

-642 KAIALTAFTVLI
+642 KALAITAFTVLI
-654 MALLI
+654 LTLLVC
-659 SIIYVLFKQVIDF
+659 IIYVLFSQVIDF
-672 VITVVREVVYRIGN
+672 VITVVREVVY

>member
-1 MIKSMKKK
+1 MKKLRR
-9 QHHHIVKK
+9 IFAM
-17 LLLTIL
+17 LL
-23 CCCLACGTVAS
+23 CLVMMAGMTAS

-48 YVLETQSAYNPLSAI
+48 YVLETQSAYNPLAAI
-63 TKVGETSFVT
+63 TKVGETAFVS
-73 PVDMAISKEGN
+73 PMDMAIGKDGN

-89 SGAHVILVS
+89 AGAHVILICS
-98 NLEGEQVA
+98 RDGEQVGS
-106 VIGEGILQTPTGV
+106 IGEGILQTPTGV

-139 FDKAGN
+139 FDAQGN
-145 VVAEYGKPDSPI
+145 VTAEYGKPDSPI
-157 YGNNMDFKPIKVV
+157 YGNSMDFKPTKVV

-206 YTSLSPFQML
+206 YTSLSPFQMI
-216 QRLIL
+216 QRVIL

-239 LHIDESGLI
+239 LHIDDTGLI
-248 YTVTQGDKDMSL
+248 YTVTQGDKETSL

-292 FVADSDGYI
+292 LVADSDGYI
-301 YEYNEEGE
+301 YEYNEDGE

-322 RIGLCNKVE
+322 RVGLCNKVE
-331 AIAVDSA
+331 AIAVDED

-365 SLYLFSKGQYTAS
+365 SLYLFSKGQYTQS

-397 AMGRAYLQEENYT
+397 AMGHAYLQEENY
-410 EALKYFKLAKNF
+410 EQALKYFRLAKSF
-422 DGYSDAYW
+422 EGYSDAFW

-435 WIRNYLFPVLAI
+435 WIRNYLVAAVLAI
-447 IVILAAAIHMY
+447 AVVIVLIRGGKSLY
-458 RNWKR
+458 R
-463 KKQAGSMEQAG
+463 KKYANRPTTQTGEHILLG
-474 RKESVLAAQLKYS
+474 QLRYS
-487 LYFMRHPLD
+487 LYFMRHPMD

-501 KREGKASYLCANI
+501 KKEGKNSWWCANI
-514 LLAAFILL
+514 LLGTFILI
-522 SIIEKYFSGFL
+522 SILEKYCSGFL
-533 VKTVREGRYDLVT
+533 VKTVREGRYDLIT
-546 DIGSVLIIFIGLTLC
+546 DIGKVLVIFIGLTAC

-566 TINEGEAFFKELYCA
+566 TIHEGEGFFKDLYCA

-588 FIVMKPFVVIISNVL
+588 YIVIKPFVILLSNVL
-603 TYNEVFLITFANII
+603 TYNEVFLISFANII
-617 MWVWVVV
+617 VWTWVVI
-624 LVLLTIKEI
+624 LILLTLKEI

-642 KAIALTAFTVLI
+642 KALAITAFTVLI
-654 MALLI
+654 LTLLVC
-659 SIIYVLFKQVIDF
+659 IIYVLFSQVIDF

>member
-1 MIKSMKKK
+1 MKKLRR
-9 QHHHIVKK
+9 IFAM
-17 LLLTIL
+17 LL
-23 CCCLACGTVAS
+23 CLVMMAGMTAS

-48 YVLETQSAYNPLSAI
+48 YVLETQSAYNPLAAI
-63 TKVGETSFVT
+63 TKVGETAFVS
-73 PVDMAISKEGN
+73 PMDMAIGKDGN

-89 SGAHVILVS
+89 AGAHVILICS
-98 NLEGEQVA
+98 RDGEQVGT
-106 VIGEGILQTPTGV
+106 IGEDILQTPTGV

-139 FDKAGN
+139 FDAQGN
-145 VVAEYGKPDSPI
+145 VTAEYGKPDSPI
-157 YGNNMDFKPIKVV
+157 YGNSMDFKPTKVV

-206 YTSLSPFQML
+206 YTSLSPFQMI
-216 QRLIL
+216 QRVIL

-239 LHIDESGLI
+239 LHIDDTGLI
-248 YTVTQGDKDMSL
+248 YTVTQGDKETSL

-292 FVADSDGYI
+292 LVADSDGYI
-301 YEYNEEGE
+301 YEYNEDGE

-322 RIGLCNKVE
+322 RVGLCNKVE
-331 AIAVDSA
+331 AIAVDED

-365 SLYLFSKGQYTAS
+365 SLYLFSKGQYTQS

-397 AMGRAYLQEENYT
+397 AMGHAYLQEENY
-410 EALKYFKLAKNF
+410 EQALKYFRLAKSF
-422 DGYSDAYW
+422 EGYSDAFW

-435 WIRNYLFPVLAI
+435 WIRNYLVAAVLAI
-447 IVILAAAIHMY
+447 AAVIVLIRGGKSLY
-458 RNWKR
+458 R
-463 KKQAGSMEQAG
+463 KKYANRPTTQTGEHILLG
-474 RKESVLAAQLKYS
+474 QLRYS
-487 LYFMRHPLD
+487 LYFMRHPMD

-501 KREGKASYLCANI
+501 KKEGKNSWWCANI
-514 LLAAFILL
+514 LLGTFILI
-522 SIIEKYFSGFL
+522 SILEKYCSGFL
-533 VKTVREGRYDLVT
+533 VKTVREGRYDLIT
-546 DIGSVLIIFIGLTLC
+546 DIGKVLVIFIGLTAC

-566 TINEGEAFFKELYCA
+566 TIHEGEGFFKDLYCA

-588 FIVMKPFVVIISNVL
+588 YIVIKPFVILLSNVL
-603 TYNEVFLITFANII
+603 TYNEVFLISFANII
-617 MWVWVVV
+617 VWTWVVI
-624 LVLLTIKEI
+624 LILLTLKEI

-642 KAIALTAFTVLI
+642 KALAITAFTVLI
-654 MALLI
+654 LTLLVC
-659 SIIYVLFKQVIDF
+659 IIYVLFSQVIDF

>member
-1 MIKSMKKK
+1 MKKLRR
-9 QHHHIVKK
+9 IFAM
-17 LLLTIL
+17 LL
-23 CCCLACGTVAS
+23 CLVMMAGMTAS

-48 YVLETQSAYNPLSAI
+48 YVLETQSAYNPLAAI
-63 TKVGETSFVT
+63 TKVGETAFVS
-73 PVDMAISKEGN
+73 PMDMAIGKDGN

-89 SGAHVILVS
+89 AGAHVILICS
-98 NLEGEQVA
+98 RDGEQVGS
-106 VIGEGILQTPTGV
+106 IGEGILQTPTGV

-139 FDKAGN
+139 FDAQGN
-145 VVAEYGKPDSPI
+145 VTAEYGKPDSPI
-157 YGNNMDFKPIKVV
+157 YGNSMDFKPTKVV

-206 YTSLSPFQML
+206 YTSLSPFQMI
-216 QRLIL
+216 QRVIL

-239 LHIDESGLI
+239 LHIDDTGLI
-248 YTVTQGDKDMSL
+248 YTVTQGDKETSL

-292 FVADSDGYI
+292 LVADSDGYI
-301 YEYNEEGE
+301 YEYNEDGE

-322 RIGLCNKVE
+322 RVGLCNKVE
-331 AIAVDSA
+331 AIAVDED

-365 SLYLFSKGQYTAS
+365 SLYLFSKGQYTQS

-397 AMGRAYLQEENYT
+397 AMGHAYLQEENY
-410 EALKYFKLAKNF
+410 EQALKYFRLAKSF
-422 DGYSDAYW
+422 EGYSDAFW

-435 WIRNYLFPVLAI
+435 WIRNYLVAAVLAI
-447 IVILAAAIHMY
+447 AAVIVLIRGGKSLY
-458 RNWKR
+458 R
-463 KKQAGSMEQAG
+463 KKYANRPTTQTGEHILLG
-474 RKESVLAAQLKYS
+474 QLRYS
-487 LYFMRHPLD
+487 LYFMRHPMD

-501 KREGKASYLCANI
+501 KKEGKNSWWCANI
-514 LLAAFILL
+514 LLGTFILI
-522 SIIEKYFSGFL
+522 SILEKYCSGFL
-533 VKTVREGRYDLVT
+533 VKTVREGRYDLIT
-546 DIGSVLIIFIGLTLC
+546 DIGKVLVIFIGLTAC

-566 TINEGEAFFKELYCA
+566 TIHEGEGFFKDLYCA

-588 FIVMKPFVVIISNVL
+588 YIVIKPFVILLSNVL
-603 TYNEVFLITFANII
+603 TYNEVFLISFANII
-617 MWVWVVV
+617 VWTWVVI
-624 LVLLTIKEI
+624 LILLTLKEI

-642 KAIALTAFTVLI
+642 KALAVTAFTVLI
-654 MALLI
+654 LTLLVC
-659 SIIYVLFKQVIDF
+659 IIYVLFSQVIDF

>member
-1 MIKSMKKK
+1 MKKLRR
-9 QHHHIVKK
+9 IFAM
-17 LLLTIL
+17 LL
-23 CCCLACGTVAS
+23 CLVMMAGMTAS

-48 YVLETQSAYNPLSAI
+48 YVLETQSAYNPLAAI
-63 TKVGETSFVT
+63 TKVGETAFVS
-73 PVDMAISKEGN
+73 PMDMAIGKDGN

-89 SGAHVILVS
+89 AGAHVILICS
-98 NLEGEQVA
+98 RDGEQVGS
-106 VIGEGILQTPTGV
+106 IGEGVLQTPTGV
-119 YVTEDGTVYV
+119 YVTEDGTVYA

-139 FDKAGN
+139 FDAQGN
-145 VVAEYGKPDSPI
+145 VTAEYGKPDSPI
-157 YGNNMDFKPIKVV
+157 YGNSMDFKPTKVV

-206 YTSLSPFQML
+206 YTSLSPFQMI
-216 QRLIL
+216 QRVIL

-239 LHIDESGLI
+239 LHIDDTGLI
-248 YTVTQGDKDMSL
+248 YTVTQGDKETSL

-292 FVADSDGYI
+292 LVADSDGYI
-301 YEYNEEGE
+301 YEYNEDGE

-322 RIGLCNKVE
+322 RVGLCNKVE
-331 AIAVDSA
+331 AIAVDED

-365 SLYLFSKGQYTAS
+365 SLYLFSKGQYTQS

-397 AMGRAYLQEENYT
+397 AMGHAYLQEENY
-410 EALKYFKLAKNF
+410 EQALKYFRLAKSF
-422 DGYSDAYW
+422 EGYSDAFW

-435 WIRNYLFPVLAI
+435 WIRNYLVAAVLAI
-447 IVILAAAIHMY
+447 AAVIVLIRGGKSLY
-458 RNWKR
+458 R
-463 KKQAGSMEQAG
+463 KKYANRPTTQTGEHILLG
-474 RKESVLAAQLKYS
+474 QLRYS
-487 LYFMRHPLD
+487 LYFMRHPMD

-501 KREGKASYLCANI
+501 KKEGKNSWWCANI
-514 LLAAFILL
+514 LLGTFILI
-522 SIIEKYFSGFL
+522 SILEKYCSGFL
-533 VKTVREGRYDLVT
+533 VKTVREGRYDLIT
-546 DIGSVLIIFIGLTLC
+546 DIGKVLVIFIGLTAC

-566 TINEGEAFFKELYCA
+566 TIHEGEGFFKDLYCA

-588 FIVMKPFVVIISNVL
+588 YIVIKPFVILLSNVL
-603 TYNEVFLITFANII
+603 TYNEVFLISFANII
-617 MWVWVVV
+617 VWTWVVI
-624 LVLLTIKEI
+624 LILLTLKEI
-633 NNFTVGETA
+633 NNFAVGETA
-642 KAIALTAFTVLI
+642 KALAITAFTVLI
-654 MALLI
+654 LTLLVC
-659 SIIYVLFKQVIDF
+659 IIYVLFSQVIDF

>member
-1 MIKSMKKK
+1 MKKFRR
-9 QHHHIVKK
+9 IFAM
-17 LLLTIL
+17 LL
-23 CCCLACGTVAS
+23 CLVMMAGMTAS
-34 AETPYKTYTVDGYG
+34 AETPYKTYTIDGYG
-48 YVLETQSAYNPLSAI
+48 YVLETQSAYNPLAAI
-63 TKVGETSFVT
+63 TKVGETAFVS
-73 PVDMAISKEGN
+73 PMDMAIGKEGN

-89 SGAHVILVS
+89 AGAHVILICS
-98 NLEGEQVA
+98 REGEQVGS
-106 VIGEGILQTPTGV
+106 IGEGILQTPTGV

-139 FDKAGN
+139 FDAQGN
-145 VVAEYGKPDSPI
+145 VTAEYGKPDSPI
-157 YGNNMDFKPIKVV
+157 YGNSMDFKPTKVV

-206 YTSLSPFQML
+206 YTSLSPFQMI
-216 QRLIL
+216 QRMIL

-239 LHIDESGLI
+239 LHIDDTGLI
-248 YTVTQGDKDMSL
+248 YTVTQGDKDTSL

-292 FVADSDGYI
+292 LVADSDGYI
-301 YEYNEEGE
+301 YEYNEDGE

-322 RIGLCNKVE
+322 RVGLCNKVE
-331 AIAVDSA
+331 AIAVDED

-365 SLYLFSKGQYTAS
+365 SLYLFSKGQYTQS

-397 AMGRAYLQEENYT
+397 AMGHAYLQEENY
-410 EALKYFKLAKNF
+410 EQALKYFRLAKSF
-422 DGYSDAYW
+422 EGYSDAFW

-435 WIRNYLFPVLAI
+435 WIRNYLVAAVLAI
-447 IVILAAAIHMY
+447 AAVVVLIRGGKSLY
-458 RNWKR
+458 R
-463 KKQAGSMEQAG
+463 KKYADHPATQTGEHILWG
-474 RKESVLAAQLKYS
+474 QLRYS
-487 LYFMRHPLD
+487 LYFMRHPMD

-501 KREGKASYLCANI
+501 KKEGKNSWWCANI
-514 LLAAFILL
+514 LLGTFILI
-522 SIIEKYFSGFL
+522 SILEKYCSGFL
-533 VKTVREGRYDLVT
+533 VKTVREGRYDLIT
-546 DIGSVLIIFIGLTLC
+546 DIGKVLVIFIGLTAC

-566 TINEGEAFFKELYCA
+566 TINEGEGFFKDLYCA

-588 FIVMKPFVVIISNVL
+588 YIVIKPFVILLSNVL

-617 MWVWVVV
+617 VWTWVVI
-624 LVLLTIKEI
+624 LILLTLKEI

-642 KAIALTAFTVLI
+642 KALAITAFTVLI
-654 MALLI
+654 LTLLVC
-659 SIIYVLFKQVIDF
+659 IIYVLFSQVIDF

>member
-1 MIKSMKKK
+1 MNMSKKA
-9 QHHHIVKK
+9 K
-17 LLLTIL
+17 LVILLAL
-23 CCCLACGTVAS
+23 CLSLVLGSTAI
-34 AETPYKTYTVDGYG
+34 AETPYRTYTVDGYG
-48 YVLETQSAYNPLSAI
+48 YVLETQSAYNPASAI

-73 PVDMAISKEGN
+73 PMDMAIGNDGN

-89 SGAHVILVS
+89 AGAHVVMVS
-98 NLEGEQVA
+98 TVDGEEVRM
-106 VIGEGILQTPTGV
+106 IGEGTLQSPTGV
-119 YVTEDGTVYV
+119 FVSDDDKVYI

-139 FDKAGN
+139 YDLEGN
-145 VVAEYGKPDSPI
+145 LLNEYGKPDSPI
-157 YGNNMDFKPIKVV
+157 YGSTMDFRPIKVV
-170 ANKTGTMYIIC
+170 ANSTGTMYVIC

-186 GIVQLSPVEG
+186 GIVQISPVDG

-206 YTSLSPFQML
+206 YTSLSPFQIL

-239 LHIDESGLI
+239 LHIDEEGLI
-248 YTVTQGDKDMSL
+248 YTVTQGDKDMAL

-269 LLDSDPYYADL
+269 MLDSDPYWADL
-280 PAAVTTGNYNNI
+280 PAAVTTGQYHNML
-292 FVADSDGYI
+292 VADSDGYI

-331 AIAVDSA
+331 AIAVDVS

-344 DSDKKQIHIFE
+344 DSDKRQVHIFT

-365 SLYLFSKGQYTAS
+365 ALYLFSKGRYTES
-378 KEPLSKVLQMNSMF
+378 KEPLEKVLQMNSMF

-397 AMGRAYLQEENYT
+397 AMGHAYLQEENYT
-410 EALKYFKLAKNF
+410 EALRYFKLAKSA
-422 DGYSDAYW
+422 DGYSDAFW

-435 WIRNYLFPVLAI
+435 WIRNYLVLAVAV
-447 IVILAAAIHMY
+447 IVILAVALSLY
-458 RNWKR
+458 KKR
-463 KKQAGSMEQAG
+463 QLVRYGVDGAPARLSQKVPLLGSI
-474 RKESVLAAQLKYS
+474 KYS
-487 LYFMRHPLD
+487 LHFMRHPFD

-501 KREGKASYLCANI
+501 KREGKASFACANI
-514 LLAAFILL
+514 LLAAYIIV

-533 VKTVREGRYDLVT
+533 VKTVREGRYDIIT
-546 DIGSVLIIFIGLTLC
+546 DIGTVLVIFAGLTLC

-566 TINEGEAFFKELYCA
+566 TINEGEAFLKELYCA

-588 FIVMKPFVVIISNVL
+588 FIIIKPFVVILSNVL
-603 TYNEVFLITFANII
+603 TYNEVFLISFANII
-617 MWVWVVV
+617 V
-624 LVLLTIKEI
+624 LVWIVILLLISVKEM
-633 NNFTVGETA
+633 NNFTVKETA
-642 KAIALTAFTVLI
+642 KALALTAFTVLI
-654 MALLI
+654 LSLLI
-659 SIIYVLFKQVIDF
+659 CIIYVLFSQVIDF
-672 VITVVREVVYRIGN
+672 ISSVLREVVYRIGS

>member
-1 MIKSMKKK
+1 MKKLRR
-9 QHHHIVKK
+9 IFAM
-17 LLLTIL
+17 LL
-23 CCCLACGTVAS
+23 CLVMMAGMTAS

-48 YVLETQSAYNPLSAI
+48 YVLETQSAYNPLAAI
-63 TKVGETSFVT
+63 TKVGETAFVS
-73 PVDMAISKEGN
+73 PMDMAIGKDGN

-89 SGAHVILVS
+89 AGAHVILICS
-98 NLEGEQVA
+98 RDGEQVGS
-106 VIGEGILQTPTGV
+106 IGEGVLQTPTGV

-139 FDKAGN
+139 FDAQGN
-145 VVAEYGKPDSPI
+145 VTAEYGKPDSPI
-157 YGNNMDFKPIKVV
+157 YGNSMDFKPTKVV

-206 YTSLSPFQML
+206 YTSLSPFQMI
-216 QRLIL
+216 QRVIL

-239 LHIDESGLI
+239 LHIDDTGLI
-248 YTVTQGDKDMSL
+248 YTVTQGDKETSL

-292 FVADSDGYI
+292 LVADSDGYI
-301 YEYNEEGE
+301 YEYNEDGE

-322 RIGLCNKVE
+322 RVGLCNKVE
-331 AIAVDSA
+331 AIAVDED

-365 SLYLFSKGQYTAS
+365 SLYLFSKGQYTQS

-397 AMGRAYLQEENYT
+397 AMGHAYLQEENY
-410 EALKYFKLAKNF
+410 EQALKYFRLAKSF
-422 DGYSDAYW
+422 EGYSDAFW

-435 WIRNYLFPVLAI
+435 RIRNYLVAAVLAI
-447 IVILAAAIHMY
+447 AAVIVLIRGGKSLY
-458 RNWKR
+458 R
-463 KKQAGSMEQAG
+463 KKYANRPTTQTGEHILLG
-474 RKESVLAAQLKYS
+474 QLRYS
-487 LYFMRHPLD
+487 LYFMRHPMD

-501 KREGKASYLCANI
+501 KKEGKNSWWCANI
-514 LLAAFILL
+514 LLGTFILI
-522 SIIEKYFSGFL
+522 SILEKYCSGFL
-533 VKTVREGRYDLVT
+533 VKTVREGRYDLIT
-546 DIGSVLIIFIGLTLC
+546 DIGKVLVIFIGLTAC

-566 TINEGEAFFKELYCA
+566 TIHEGEGFFKDLYCA

-588 FIVMKPFVVIISNVL
+588 YIVIKPFVILLSNVL
-603 TYNEVFLITFANII
+603 TYNEVFLISFANII
-617 MWVWVVV
+617 VWTWVVI
-624 LVLLTIKEI
+624 LILLTLKEI

-642 KAIALTAFTVLI
+642 KALAITAFTVLI
-654 MALLI
+654 LTLLVC
-659 SIIYVLFKQVIDF
+659 IIYVLFSQVIDF

>member
-1 MIKSMKKK
+1 MKKLRR
-9 QHHHIVKK
+9 IFAM
-17 LLLTIL
+17 LL
-23 CCCLACGTVAS
+23 CLVMMAGMTAS

-48 YVLETQSAYNPLSAI
+48 YVLETQSAYNPLAAI
-63 TKVGETSFVT
+63 TKVGETAFVS
-73 PVDMAISKEGN
+73 PMDMAIGKDGN

-89 SGAHVILVS
+89 AGAHVILICS
-98 NLEGEQVA
+98 RDGEQVGS
-106 VIGEGILQTPTGV
+106 IGEGILQTPTGV
-119 YVTEDGTVYV
+119 YVTEDGTVYA

-139 FDKAGN
+139 FDAQGN
-145 VVAEYGKPDSPI
+145 VTAEYGKPDSPI
-157 YGNNMDFKPIKVV
+157 YGNSMDFKPTKVV

-206 YTSLSPFQML
+206 YTSLSPFQMI
-216 QRLIL
+216 QRVIL

-239 LHIDESGLI
+239 LHIDDTGLI
-248 YTVTQGDKDMSL
+248 YTVTQGDKETSL

-292 FVADSDGYI
+292 LVADSDGYI
-301 YEYNEEGE
+301 YEYNEDGE

-322 RIGLCNKVE
+322 RVGLCNKVE
-331 AIAVDSA
+331 AIAVDED

-365 SLYLFSKGQYTAS
+365 SLYLFSKGQYTQS

-397 AMGRAYLQEENYT
+397 AMGHAYLQEENY
-410 EALKYFKLAKNF
+410 EQALKYFRLAKSF
-422 DGYSDAYW
+422 EGYSDAFW

-435 WIRNYLFPVLAI
+435 WIRNYLVAAVLAI
-447 IVILAAAIHMY
+447 AAVIVLIRGGKSLY
-458 RNWKR
+458 R
-463 KKQAGSMEQAG
+463 KKYANRPTTQTGEHILLG
-474 RKESVLAAQLKYS
+474 QLRYS
-487 LYFMRHPLD
+487 LYFMRHPMD

-501 KREGKASYLCANI
+501 KKEGKNSWWCANI
-514 LLAAFILL
+514 LLGTFILI
-522 SIIEKYFSGFL
+522 SILEKYCSGFL
-533 VKTVREGRYDLVT
+533 VKTVREGRYDLIT
-546 DIGSVLIIFIGLTLC
+546 DIGKVLVIFIGLTAC

-566 TINEGEAFFKELYCA
+566 TIHEGEGFFKDLYCA

-588 FIVMKPFVVIISNVL
+588 YIVIKPFVILLSNVL
-603 TYNEVFLITFANII
+603 TYNEVFLISFANII
-617 MWVWVVV
+617 VWTWVVI
-624 LVLLTIKEI
+624 LILLTLKEI
-633 NNFTVGETA
+633 NNFAVGETA
-642 KAIALTAFTVLI
+642 KALAITAFTVLI
-654 MALLI
+654 LTLLVC
-659 SIIYVLFKQVIDF
+659 IIYVLFSQVIDF

>member
-1 MIKSMKKK
+1 MKKLRR
-9 QHHHIVKK
+9 IFAM
-17 LLLTIL
+17 LL
-23 CCCLACGTVAS
+23 CLVMMAGMTVS
-34 AETPYKTYTVDGYG
+34 AETPYKTYTIDGYG
-48 YVLETQSAYNPLSAI
+48 YVLETQSAYNPLAAI
-63 TKVGETSFVT
+63 TKVGETAFVS
-73 PVDMAISKEGN
+73 PMDMAIGKEGN

-89 SGAHVILVS
+89 AGAHVILICS
-98 NLEGEQVA
+98 REGEQVGS
-106 VIGEGILQTPTGV
+106 IGEGILQTPTGV

-139 FDKAGN
+139 FDAQGN
-145 VVAEYGKPDSPI
+145 VTAEYGKPDSPI
-157 YGNNMDFKPIKVV
+157 YGNSMDFKPTKVV

-206 YTSLSPFQML
+206 YTSLSPFQMI
-216 QRLIL
+216 QRVIL

-239 LHIDESGLI
+239 LHIDDTGLI
-248 YTVTQGDKDMSL
+248 YTVTQGDKDTSL

-280 PAAVTTGNYNNI
+280 PAAVTTDNYNNI
-292 FVADSDGYI
+292 LVADSDGYI
-301 YEYNEEGE
+301 YEYNEDGE

-322 RIGLCNKVE
+322 RVGLCNKVE
-331 AIAVDSA
+331 AIAVDED

-365 SLYLFSKGQYTAS
+365 SLYLISKGQYTQS

-397 AMGRAYLQEENYT
+397 AMGHAYLQEENY
-410 EALKYFKLAKNF
+410 EQALKYFRLAKSF
-422 DGYSDAYW
+422 EGYSDAFW

-435 WIRNYLFPVLAI
+435 WIRNYLVAAVLAI
-447 IVILAAAIHMY
+447 AAVIVLIRGGKSLY
-458 RNWKR
+458 R
-463 KKQAGSMEQAG
+463 KKYADHPATQTGEHILWG
-474 RKESVLAAQLKYS
+474 QLRYS
-487 LYFMRHPLD
+487 LYFMRHPMD

-501 KREGKASYLCANI
+501 KKEGKNSWWCANI
-514 LLAAFILL
+514 LLGTFILI
-522 SIIEKYFSGFL
+522 SILEKYCSGFL
-533 VKTVREGRYDLVT
+533 VKTVREGRYDLIT
-546 DIGSVLIIFIGLTLC
+546 DIGKVLVIFIGLTAC

-566 TINEGEAFFKELYCA
+566 TINEGEGFFKDLYCA

-588 FIVMKPFVVIISNVL
+588 YIVIKPFVILLSNVL

-617 MWVWVVV
+617 VWTWVVI
-624 LVLLTIKEI
+624 LILLTLKEI

-642 KAIALTAFTVLI
+642 KALAITAFTVLI
-654 MALLI
+654 LTLLVC
-659 SIIYVLFKQVIDF
+659 IIYVLFSQVIDF

>member
-1 MIKSMKKK
+1 MKKLRR
-9 QHHHIVKK
+9 IFAM
-17 LLLTIL
+17 LL
-23 CCCLACGTVAS
+23 CLVMMAGMTAS

-48 YVLETQSAYNPLSAI
+48 YVLETQSAYNPLAAI
-63 TKVGETSFVT
+63 TKVGETAFVS
-73 PVDMAISKEGN
+73 PMDMAIGKDGN

-89 SGAHVILVS
+89 AGAHVILICS
-98 NLEGEQVA
+98 RDGEQVGS
-106 VIGEGILQTPTGV
+106 IGEGILQTPTGV

-139 FDKAGN
+139 FDAQGN
-145 VVAEYGKPDSPI
+145 VTAEYGKPDSPI
-157 YGNNMDFKPIKVV
+157 YGNSMDFKPTKVV

-206 YTSLSPFQML
+206 YTSLSPFQMI
-216 QRLIL
+216 QRVIL

-239 LHIDESGLI
+239 LHIDDTGLI
-248 YTVTQGDKDMSL
+248 YTVTQGDKETSL

-292 FVADSDGYI
+292 LVADSDGYI
-301 YEYNEEGE
+301 YEYNEDGE

-322 RIGLCNKVE
+322 RVGLCNKVE
-331 AIAVDSA
+331 AIAVDED

-365 SLYLFSKGQYTAS
+365 SLYLFSKGQYTQS

-397 AMGRAYLQEENYT
+397 AMGHAYLQEENY
-410 EALKYFKLAKNF
+410 EQALKYFRLAKSF
-422 DGYSDAYW
+422 EGYSDAFW

-435 WIRNYLFPVLAI
+435 WIRNYLVAAVLAI
-447 IVILAAAIHMY
+447 AAVIVLIRGGKSLY
-458 RNWKR
+458 R
-463 KKQAGSMEQAG
+463 KKYANRPTTQTGEHILLG
-474 RKESVLAAQLKYS
+474 QLRYS
-487 LYFMRHPLD
+487 LYFMRHPMD

-501 KREGKASYLCANI
+501 KKEGKNSWWCANI
-514 LLAAFILL
+514 LLGTFILI
-522 SIIEKYFSGFL
+522 SILEKYCSGFL
-533 VKTVREGRYDLVT
+533 VKTVREGRYDLIT
-546 DIGSVLIIFIGLTLC
+546 DIGKVLVIFIGLTAC

-566 TINEGEAFFKELYCA
+566 TIHEGEGFFKDLYCA

-588 FIVMKPFVVIISNVL
+588 YIVIKPFVILLSNVL
-603 TYNEVFLITFANII
+603 TYNEVFLISFANII
-617 MWVWVVV
+617 VWTWVVI
-624 LVLLTIKEI
+624 LILLTLKEI

-642 KAIALTAFTVLI
+642 KALAITAFTVLNLT
-654 MALLI
+654 LLVC
-659 SIIYVLFKQVIDF
+659 IIYVLFSQVIDF

>member
-1 MIKSMKKK
+1 MKKLRR
-9 QHHHIVKK
+9 IFAM
-17 LLLTIL
+17 LL
-23 CCCLACGTVAS
+23 CLVMMAGMTAS

-48 YVLETQSAYNPLSAI
+48 YVLETQSAYNPLAAI
-63 TKVGETSFVT
+63 TKVGETAFVS
-73 PVDMAISKEGN
+73 PMDMAIGKEGN

-89 SGAHVILVS
+89 AGAHVILICS
-98 NLEGEQVA
+98 RDGEQVGT
-106 VIGEGILQTPTGV
+106 IGEGILQTPTGV

-139 FDKAGN
+139 FDAQGN
-145 VVAEYGKPDSPI
+145 VTAEYVKPDSPI
-157 YGNNMDFKPIKVV
+157 YGNSMDFKPTKVV

-206 YTSLSPFQML
+206 YTSLSPFQMI
-216 QRLIL
+216 QRVIL

-239 LHIDESGLI
+239 LHIDDTGLI
-248 YTVTQGDKDMSL
+248 YTVTQGDKETSL

-292 FVADSDGYI
+292 LVADSDGYI
-301 YEYNEEGE
+301 YEYNEDGE

-322 RIGLCNKVE
+322 RVGLCNKVE
-331 AIAVDSA
+331 AIAVDED

-365 SLYLFSKGQYTAS
+365 SLYLFSKGQYTQS

-397 AMGRAYLQEENYT
+397 AMGHAYLQEENY
-410 EALKYFKLAKNF
+410 EQALKYFRLAKSF
-422 DGYSDAYW
+422 EGYSDAFW

-435 WIRNYLFPVLAI
+435 WIRNYLVAAVLAI
-447 IVILAAAIHMY
+447 AAVIVLIRGGKSLY
-458 RNWKR
+458 R
-463 KKQAGSMEQAG
+463 KKYANRPTTQTGEHILLG
-474 RKESVLAAQLKYS
+474 QLRYS
-487 LYFMRHPLD
+487 LYFMRHPMD

-501 KREGKASYLCANI
+501 KKEGKNSWWCANI
-514 LLAAFILL
+514 LLGTFILI
-522 SIIEKYFSGFL
+522 SILEKYCSGFL
-533 VKTVREGRYDLVT
+533 VKTVREGRYDLIT
-546 DIGSVLIIFIGLTLC
+546 DIGKVLVIFIGLTAC

-566 TINEGEAFFKELYCA
+566 TIHEGEGFFKDLYCA

-588 FIVMKPFVVIISNVL
+588 YIVIKPFVILLSNVL
-603 TYNEVFLITFANII
+603 TYNEVFLISFANII
-617 MWVWVVV
+617 VWTWVVI
-624 LVLLTIKEI
+624 LILLTLKEI

-642 KAIALTAFTVLI
+642 KALAITAFTVLI
-654 MALLI
+654 LTLLVC
-659 SIIYVLFKQVIDF
+659 IIYVLFSQVIDF

>member
-1 MIKSMKKK
+1 MKKLRR
-9 QHHHIVKK
+9 IFAM
-17 LLLTIL
+17 LL
-23 CCCLACGTVAS
+23 CLVMMAGMTAS

-48 YVLETQSAYNPLSAI
+48 YVLETQSAYNPQAAI
-63 TKVGETSFVT
+63 TKVGETAFVS
-73 PVDMAISKEGN
+73 PMDMAIGKDGN

-89 SGAHVILVS
+89 AGAHVILICS
-98 NLEGEQVA
+98 RDGEQVGS
-106 VIGEGILQTPTGV
+106 IGEGVLQTPTGV

-139 FDKAGN
+139 FDAQGN
-145 VVAEYGKPDSPI
+145 VTAEYGKPDSPI
-157 YGNNMDFKPIKVV
+157 YGNSMDFKPTKVV

-206 YTSLSPFQML
+206 YTSLSPFQMI
-216 QRLIL
+216 QRVIL

-239 LHIDESGLI
+239 LHIDDTGLI
-248 YTVTQGDKDMSL
+248 YTVTQGDKETSL

-292 FVADSDGYI
+292 LVADSDGYI
-301 YEYNEEGE
+301 YEYNEDGE

-322 RIGLCNKVE
+322 RVGLCNKVE
-331 AIAVDSA
+331 AIAVDED

-365 SLYLFSKGQYTAS
+365 SLYLFSKGQYTQS

-397 AMGRAYLQEENYT
+397 AMGHAYLQEENY
-410 EALKYFKLAKNF
+410 EQALKYFRLAKSF
-422 DGYSDAYW
+422 EGYSDAFW

-435 WIRNYLFPVLAI
+435 WIRNYLVAAVLAI
-447 IVILAAAIHMY
+447 AAVIVLIRGGKSLY
-458 RNWKR
+458 R
-463 KKQAGSMEQAG
+463 KKYADHPATQTGEHILLG
-474 RKESVLAAQLKYS
+474 QLRYS
-487 LYFMRHPLD
+487 LYFMRHPMD

-501 KREGKASYLCANI
+501 KKEGKNSWWCANI
-514 LLAAFILL
+514 LLGTFILI
-522 SIIEKYFSGFL
+522 SILEKYCSGFL
-533 VKTVREGRYDLVT
+533 VKTVREGRYDLIT
-546 DIGSVLIIFIGLTLC
+546 DIGKVLVIFIGLTAC

-566 TINEGEAFFKELYCA
+566 TIHEGEGFFKDLYCA

-588 FIVMKPFVVIISNVL
+588 YIVIKPFVILLSNVL
-603 TYNEVFLITFANII
+603 TYNEVFLISFANII
-617 MWVWVVV
+617 VWTWVVI
-624 LVLLTIKEI
+624 LILLTLKEI

-642 KAIALTAFTVLI
+642 KALAITAFTVLI
-654 MALLI
+654 LTLLVC
-659 SIIYVLFKQVIDF
+659 IIYVLFSQVIDF

>member
-1 MIKSMKKK
+1 MKKLRR
-9 QHHHIVKK
+9 IFAM
-17 LLLTIL
+17 LL
-23 CCCLACGTVAS
+23 CLVMMAGMTVS
-34 AETPYKTYTVDGYG
+34 AETPYKTYTIDGYG
-48 YVLETQSAYNPLSAI
+48 YVLETQSAYNPLAAI
-63 TKVGETSFVT
+63 TKVGETAFVS
-73 PVDMAISKEGN
+73 PMDMAIGKEGN

-89 SGAHVILVS
+89 AGAHVILICS
-98 NLEGEQVA
+98 REGEQVGS
-106 VIGEGILQTPTGV
+106 IGEGILQTPTGV

-139 FDKAGN
+139 FDAQGN
-145 VVAEYGKPDSPI
+145 VTAEYGKPDSPI
-157 YGNNMDFKPIKVV
+157 YGNSMDFKPTKVV

-206 YTSLSPFQML
+206 YTSLSPFQMI
-216 QRLIL
+216 QRVIL

-239 LHIDESGLI
+239 LHIDDTGLI
-248 YTVTQGDKDMSL
+248 YTVTQGDKDTSL

-280 PAAVTTGNYNNI
+280 PAAVSTGNYNNI
-292 FVADSDGYI
+292 LVADSDGYI
-301 YEYNEEGE
+301 YEYNEDGE

-322 RIGLCNKVE
+322 RVGLCNKVE
-331 AIAVDSA
+331 AIAVDED

-365 SLYLFSKGQYTAS
+365 SLYLFSKGQYTQS

-397 AMGRAYLQEENYT
+397 AMGHAYLQEENY
-410 EALKYFKLAKNF
+410 EQALKYFRLAKSF
-422 DGYSDAYW
+422 EGYSDAFW

-435 WIRNYLFPVLAI
+435 WIRNYLVAAVLAI
-447 IVILAAAIHMY
+447 AAVIVLIRGGKSLY
-458 RNWKR
+458 R
-463 KKQAGSMEQAG
+463 KKYADHPATQTGEHILWG
-474 RKESVLAAQLKYS
+474 QLRYS
-487 LYFMRHPLD
+487 LYFMSHPMD

-501 KREGKASYLCANI
+501 KKESKNSWWCANI
-514 LLAAFILL
+514 LLGTFILI
-522 SIIEKYFSGFL
+522 SILEKYCSGFL
-533 VKTVREGRYDLVT
+533 VKTVREGRYDLIT
-546 DIGSVLIIFIGLTLC
+546 DIGKVLVIFIGLTAC

-566 TINEGEAFFKELYCA
+566 TINEGEGFFKDLYCA

-588 FIVMKPFVVIISNVL
+588 YIVIKPFVILLSNVL

-617 MWVWVVV
+617 VWTWVVI
-624 LVLLTIKEI
+624 LILLTLKEI

-642 KAIALTAFTVLI
+642 KALAITAFTVLI
-654 MALLI
+654 LTLLVC
-659 SIIYVLFKQVIDF
+659 IIYVLFSQVIDF

>member
-1 MIKSMKKK
+1 MKKLRR
-9 QHHHIVKK
+9 IFVM
-17 LLLTIL
+17 LL
-23 CCCLACGTVAS
+23 CLVMMAGMTAS
-34 AETPYKTYTVDGYG
+34 AETPYKTYTIDGYG
-48 YVLETQSAYNPLSAI
+48 YVLETQSAYNPLAAI
-63 TKVGETSFVT
+63 TKVGETAFVS
-73 PVDMAISKEGN
+73 PMDMAIGKEGN

-89 SGAHVILVS
+89 AGAHVILICS
-98 NLEGEQVA
+98 REGEQVGS
-106 VIGEGILQTPTGV
+106 IGEGILQTPTGV

-139 FDKAGN
+139 FDAQGN
-145 VVAEYGKPDSPI
+145 VTAEYGKPDSPI
-157 YGNNMDFKPIKVV
+157 YGNSMDFKPTKVV

-206 YTSLSPFQML
+206 YTSLSPFQMI
-216 QRLIL
+216 QRVIL

-239 LHIDESGLI
+239 LHIDDTGLI
-248 YTVTQGDKDMSL
+248 YTVTQGDKETSL

-292 FVADSDGYI
+292 LVADSDGYI
-301 YEYNEEGE
+301 YEYNEDGE

-322 RIGLCNKVE
+322 RVGLCNKVE
-331 AIAVDSA
+331 AIAVDED

-365 SLYLFSKGQYTAS
+365 SLYLFSKGQYTQS

-397 AMGRAYLQEENYT
+397 AMGHAYLQEENY
-410 EALKYFKLAKNF
+410 EQALKYFRLAKSF
-422 DGYSDAYW
+422 EGYSDAFW

-435 WIRNYLFPVLAI
+435 WIRNYLVAAVLAI
-447 IVILAAAIHMY
+447 AAVIVLIRGGKSLY
-458 RNWKR
+458 R
-463 KKQAGSMEQAG
+463 KKYANHPTTQTGEHILWG
-474 RKESVLAAQLKYS
+474 QLRYS
-487 LYFMRHPLD
+487 LYFMRHPMD

-501 KREGKASYLCANI
+501 KKEGKNSWWCANI
-514 LLAAFILL
+514 LLGTFILI
-522 SIIEKYFSGFL
+522 SILEKYCSGFL
-533 VKTVREGRYDLVT
+533 VKTVREGRYDLIT
-546 DIGSVLIIFIGLTLC
+546 DIGKVLVIFIGLTAC

-566 TINEGEAFFKELYCA
+566 TINEGEGFFKDLYCA

-588 FIVMKPFVVIISNVL
+588 YIVIKPFVILLSNVL

-617 MWVWVVV
+617 VWTWVVI
-624 LVLLTIKEI
+624 LILLTLKEI

-642 KAIALTAFTVLI
+642 KALAITAFTVLI
-654 MALLI
+654 LTLLVC
-659 SIIYVLFKQVIDF
+659 IIYVLFSQVIDF

>member
-1 MIKSMKKK
+1 MKKLRR
-9 QHHHIVKK
+9 IFAM
-17 LLLTIL
+17 LL
-23 CCCLACGTVAS
+23 CLVMMAGMTAS

-48 YVLETQSAYNPLSAI
+48 YVLETQSAYNPLAAI
-63 TKVGETSFVT
+63 TKVGETAFVS
-73 PVDMAISKEGN
+73 PMDMAIGKDGN

-89 SGAHVILVS
+89 AGAHVILICS
-98 NLEGEQVA
+98 RDGEQVGS
-106 VIGEGILQTPTGV
+106 IGEGILQTPTGV

-139 FDKAGN
+139 FDAQGN
-145 VVAEYGKPDSPI
+145 VTAEYGKPDSPI
-157 YGNNMDFKPIKVV
+157 YGNSMDFKPTKVV

-206 YTSLSPFQML
+206 YTSLSPFQMI
-216 QRLIL
+216 QRVIL

-239 LHIDESGLI
+239 LHIDDTGLI
-248 YTVTQGDKDMSL
+248 YTVTQGDKETSL

-292 FVADSDGYI
+292 LVADSDGYI
-301 YEYNEEGE
+301 YEYNEDGE

-322 RIGLCNKVE
+322 RVGLCNKVE
-331 AIAVDSA
+331 AIAVDED

-365 SLYLFSKGQYTAS
+365 SLYLFSKGQYTQS

-397 AMGRAYLQEENYT
+397 AMGHAYLQEENY
-410 EALKYFKLAKNF
+410 EQALKYFRLAKSF
-422 DGYSDAYW
+422 EGYSDAFW

-435 WIRNYLFPVLAI
+435 WIRNYLVAAVLAI
-447 IVILAAAIHMY
+447 AAVIVLIRGGKSLY
-458 RNWKR
+458 R
-463 KKQAGSMEQAG
+463 KKYANRPTTQTGEHILLG
-474 RKESVLAAQLKYS
+474 QLRYS
-487 LYFMRHPLD
+487 LYFMRHPMD

-501 KREGKASYLCANI
+501 KKEGKNSWWCANI
-514 LLAAFILL
+514 LLGTFILI
-522 SIIEKYFSGFL
+522 SILEKYCSGFL
-533 VKTVREGRYDLVT
+533 VKTVREGRYDLIT
-546 DIGSVLIIFIGLTLC
+546 DIGKVLVIFIGLTAC

-566 TINEGEAFFKELYCA
+566 TIHGGEGFFKDLYCA

-588 FIVMKPFVVIISNVL
+588 YIVIKPFVILLSNVL
-603 TYNEVFLITFANII
+603 TYNEVFLISFANII
-617 MWVWVVV
+617 VWTWVVI
-624 LVLLTIKEI
+624 LILLTLKEI

-642 KAIALTAFTVLI
+642 KALAITAFTVLI
-654 MALLI
+654 LTLLVC
-659 SIIYVLFKQVIDF
+659 IIYVLFSQVIDF

>member
-1 MIKSMKKK
+1 MKKLRR
-9 QHHHIVKK
+9 IFAM
-17 LLLTIL
+17 LL
-23 CCCLACGTVAS
+23 CLVMMAGMTAS

-48 YVLETQSAYNPLSAI
+48 YVLETQSAYNPLAAI
-63 TKVGETSFVT
+63 TKVGETAFVS
-73 PVDMAISKEGN
+73 PMDMAIGKDGN

-89 SGAHVILVS
+89 AGAHVILICS
-98 NLEGEQVA
+98 RDGEQVGS
-106 VIGEGILQTPTGV
+106 IGEGILQTPTGV

-139 FDKAGN
+139 FDAQGN
-145 VVAEYGKPDSPI
+145 VTAEYGKPDSPI
-157 YGNNMDFKPIKVV
+157 YGNSMDFKPTKVV

-206 YTSLSPFQML
+206 YTSLSPFQMI
-216 QRLIL
+216 QRVIL

-239 LHIDESGLI
+239 LHIDDTRLI
-248 YTVTQGDKDMSL
+248 YTVTQGDKETSL

-292 FVADSDGYI
+292 LVADSDGYI
-301 YEYNEEGE
+301 YEYNEDGE

-322 RIGLCNKVE
+322 RVGLCNKVE
-331 AIAVDSA
+331 AIAVDED

-365 SLYLFSKGQYTAS
+365 SLYLFSKGQYTQS

-397 AMGRAYLQEENYT
+397 AMGHAYLQEENY
-410 EALKYFKLAKNF
+410 EQALKYFRLAKSF
-422 DGYSDAYW
+422 EGYSDAFW

-435 WIRNYLFPVLAI
+435 WIRNYLVAAVLAI
-447 IVILAAAIHMY
+447 AAVIVLIRGGKSLY
-458 RNWKR
+458 R
-463 KKQAGSMEQAG
+463 KKYANRPTTQTGEHILLG
-474 RKESVLAAQLKYS
+474 QLRYS
-487 LYFMRHPLD
+487 LYFMRHPMD

-501 KREGKASYLCANI
+501 KKEGKNSWWCANI
-514 LLAAFILL
+514 LLGTFILI
-522 SIIEKYFSGFL
+522 SILEKYCSGFL
-533 VKTVREGRYDLVT
+533 VKTVREGRYDLIT
-546 DIGSVLIIFIGLTLC
+546 DIGKVLVIFIGLTAC

-566 TINEGEAFFKELYCA
+566 TIHEGEGFFKDLYCA

-588 FIVMKPFVVIISNVL
+588 YIVIKPFVILLSNVL
-603 TYNEVFLITFANII
+603 TYNEVFLISFANII
-617 MWVWVVV
+617 VWTWVVI
-624 LVLLTIKEI
+624 LILLTLKEI

-642 KAIALTAFTVLI
+642 KALAITAFTVLI
-654 MALLI
+654 LTLLVC
-659 SIIYVLFKQVIDF
+659 IIYVLFSQVIDF

>member
-1 MIKSMKKK
+1 MKKLRR
-9 QHHHIVKK
+9 IFAM
-17 LLLTIL
+17 LL
-23 CCCLACGTVAS
+23 CLVMMAGMTAS

-48 YVLETQSAYNPLSAI
+48 YVLETQSAYNPLAAI
-63 TKVGETSFVT
+63 TKVGETAFVS
-73 PVDMAISKEGN
+73 PMDMAIGKDGN

-89 SGAHVILVS
+89 AGAHVILICS
-98 NLEGEQVA
+98 RDGEQVGS
-106 VIGEGILQTPTGV
+106 IGEGVLQTPTGV

-139 FDKAGN
+139 FDAQGN
-145 VVAEYGKPDSPI
+145 VTAEYGKPDSPI
-157 YGNNMDFKPIKVV
+157 YGNSMDFKPTKVV

-206 YTSLSPFQML
+206 YTSLSPFQMI
-216 QRLIL
+216 QRVIL

-239 LHIDESGLI
+239 LHIDDTGLI
-248 YTVTQGDKDMSL
+248 YTVTQGDKETSL

-292 FVADSDGYI
+292 LVADSDGYI
-301 YEYNEEGE
+301 YEYNEDGE

-322 RIGLCNKVE
+322 RVGLCNKVE
-331 AIAVDSA
+331 AIAVDED

-365 SLYLFSKGQYTAS
+365 SLYLFSKGQYTQS

-397 AMGRAYLQEENYT
+397 AMGHAYLQEENY
-410 EALKYFKLAKNF
+410 EQALKYFRLAKSF
-422 DGYSDAYW
+422 EGYSDAFW

-435 WIRNYLFPVLAI
+435 WIRNYLVAAVLAI
-447 IVILAAAIHMY
+447 AAVIVLIRGGKSLY
-458 RNWKR
+458 R
-463 KKQAGSMEQAG
+463 KKYANRPITQTGEHILLG
-474 RKESVLAAQLKYS
+474 QLRYS
-487 LYFMRHPLD
+487 LYFMRHPMD

-501 KREGKASYLCANI
+501 KKEGKNSWWCANI
-514 LLAAFILL
+514 LLGTFILI
-522 SIIEKYFSGFL
+522 SILEKYCSGFL
-533 VKTVREGRYDLVT
+533 VKTVREGRYDLIT
-546 DIGSVLIIFIGLTLC
+546 DIGKVLVIFIGLTAC

-566 TINEGEAFFKELYCA
+566 TIHEGEGFFKDLYCA

-588 FIVMKPFVVIISNVL
+588 YIVIKPFVILLSNVL
-603 TYNEVFLITFANII
+603 TYNEVFLISFANII
-617 MWVWVVV
+617 VWTWVVI
-624 LVLLTIKEI
+624 LILLTLKEI

-642 KAIALTAFTVLI
+642 KALAITAFTVLI
-654 MALLI
+654 LTLLVC
-659 SIIYVLFKQVIDF
+659 IIYVLFSQVIDF

>member
-1 MIKSMKKK
+1 MKKLRR
-9 QHHHIVKK
+9 IFAM
-17 LLLTIL
+17 LL
-23 CCCLACGTVAS
+23 CLVMMAGMTVS

-48 YVLETQSAYNPLSAI
+48 YVLETQSAYNPLAAI
-63 TKVGETSFVT
+63 TKVGETAFVS
-73 PVDMAISKEGN
+73 PMDMAIGKDGN

-89 SGAHVILVS
+89 AGAHVILICS
-98 NLEGEQVA
+98 RDGEQIGS
-106 VIGEGILQTPTGV
+106 IGEGILQTPTGV

-139 FDKAGN
+139 FDAQGN
-145 VVAEYGKPDSPI
+145 VTAEYGKPDSPI
-157 YGNNMDFKPIKVV
+157 YGNSMDFKPTKVV

-206 YTSLSPFQML
+206 YTSLSPFQMI
-216 QRLIL
+216 QRVIL

-239 LHIDESGLI
+239 LHIDDTGLI
-248 YTVTQGDKDMSL
+248 YTVTQGDKETSL

-292 FVADSDGYI
+292 LVADSDGYI
-301 YEYNEEGE
+301 YEYNEDGE

-322 RIGLCNKVE
+322 RVGLCNKVE
-331 AIAVDSA
+331 AIVVDED

-365 SLYLFSKGQYTAS
+365 SLYLFSKGQYTQS

-397 AMGRAYLQEENYT
+397 AMGHAYLQEENY
-410 EALKYFKLAKNF
+410 EQALKYFRLAKSF
-422 DGYSDAYW
+422 EGYSDAFW

-435 WIRNYLFPVLAI
+435 WIRNYLVAAVLAI
-447 IVILAAAIHMY
+447 TAVVVLIRGGKSLY
-458 RNWKR
+458 R
-463 KKQAGSMEQAG
+463 KKYADHPATQTGEHILWG
-474 RKESVLAAQLKYS
+474 QLRYS
-487 LYFMRHPLD
+487 LYFMRHPMD

-501 KREGKASYLCANI
+501 KKEGKNSWWCANI
-514 LLAAFILL
+514 LLGTFILI
-522 SIIEKYFSGFL
+522 SILEKYCSGFL
-533 VKTVREGRYDLVT
+533 VKTVREGRYDLIT
-546 DIGSVLIIFIGLTLC
+546 DIGKVLVIFIGLTAC

-566 TINEGEAFFKELYCA
+566 TIHEGEGFFKDLYCA

-588 FIVMKPFVVIISNVL
+588 YIVIKPFVILLSNVL
-603 TYNEVFLITFANII
+603 TYNEVFLISFANII
-617 MWVWVVV
+617 VWTWVVI
-624 LVLLTIKEI
+624 LILLTLKEI

-642 KAIALTAFTVLI
+642 KALAITAFTVLI
-654 MALLI
+654 LTLLVC
-659 SIIYVLFKQVIDF
+659 IIYVLFSQVIDF

>member
-1 MIKSMKKK
+1 MKKLRR
-9 QHHHIVKK
+9 IFAM
-17 LLLTIL
+17 LL
-23 CCCLACGTVAS
+23 CLVMMAGMTAS

-48 YVLETQSAYNPLSAI
+48 YVLETQSAYNPLAAI
-63 TKVGETSFVT
+63 TKVGETAFVS
-73 PVDMAISKEGN
+73 PMDMAIGKEGN

-89 SGAHVILVS
+89 AGAHVILICS
-98 NLEGEQVA
+98 RDGEQVGT
-106 VIGEGILQTPTGV
+106 IGEGILQTPTGV

-139 FDKAGN
+139 FDAQGN
-145 VVAEYGKPDSPI
+145 VTAEYGKPDSPI
-157 YGNNMDFKPIKVV
+157 YGNSMDFKPTKVV

-206 YTSLSPFQML
+206 YTSLSPFQMI
-216 QRLIL
+216 QRVIL

-239 LHIDESGLI
+239 LHIDDTGLI
-248 YTVTQGDKDMSL
+248 YTVTQGDKETSL

-292 FVADSDGYI
+292 LVADSDGYI
-301 YEYNEEGE
+301 YEYNEDGE

-322 RIGLCNKVE
+322 RVGLCNKVE
-331 AIAVDSA
+331 AIAVGED

-365 SLYLFSKGQYTAS
+365 SLYLFSKGQYTQS

-397 AMGRAYLQEENYT
+397 AMGHAYLQEENY
-410 EALKYFKLAKNF
+410 EQALKYFRLAKSF
-422 DGYSDAYW
+422 EGYSDAFW

-435 WIRNYLFPVLAI
+435 WIRNYLVAAVLAI
-447 IVILAAAIHMY
+447 AAVIVLIRGGKSLY
-458 RNWKR
+458 R
-463 KKQAGSMEQAG
+463 KKYANRPTTQTGEHILLG
-474 RKESVLAAQLKYS
+474 QLRYS
-487 LYFMRHPLD
+487 LYFMRHPMD

-501 KREGKASYLCANI
+501 KKEGKNSWWCANI
-514 LLAAFILL
+514 LLGTFILI
-522 SIIEKYFSGFL
+522 SILEKYCSGFL
-533 VKTVREGRYDLVT
+533 VKTVREGRYDLIT
-546 DIGSVLIIFIGLTLC
+546 DIGKVLVIFIGLTAC

-566 TINEGEAFFKELYCA
+566 TIHEGEGFFKDLYCA

-588 FIVMKPFVVIISNVL
+588 YIVIKPFVILLSNVL
-603 TYNEVFLITFANII
+603 TYNEVFLISFANII
-617 MWVWVVV
+617 VWTWVVI
-624 LVLLTIKEI
+624 LILLTLKEI

-642 KAIALTAFTVLI
+642 KALAITAFTVLI
-654 MALLI
+654 LTLLVC
-659 SIIYVLFKQVIDF
+659 IIYVLFSQVIDF